1 MNKRTIKQELNPL
14 QQSLFTQLNDVMLSD
29 KRRLSESIH
38 GIGKIKSTDAQ
49 QAVIAEIEQQIHLAK
64 LRVEQRK
71 SAVKN
76 LIVFPESLPVSQRK
90 AEIEKLLSEHQVIV
104 VAGETGSGK
113 TTQLPKMCLELGLGN
128 LGMIGHTQ
136 PRRIAARSVAAR
148 IAEELQTELGDLV
161 GYKVRFN
168 DQISDNTQ
176 IKLMTDGI
184 LLAEIQTDR
193 FLNQYACLIID
204 EAHER
209 SLNNDFILGYLKQLL
224 PRRPD
229 LKLIITS
236 ATIDVERFS
245 KHFDN
250 APIIE
255 VSGRTYPVEV
265 RYRPIAEEDDQDQL
279 QGILN
284 AVDELQAEGR
294 GDILIFMNGEREIR
308 DTAEA
313 LQKQNLKHTEILPL
327 FARLSAQEQNKI
339 FHPSGLN
346 RIVLATNVAETS
358 LTVPGIKY
366 VIDPGTARISRYS
379 YRTKVQRLPIEPISQ
394 ASANQRKGRC
404 GRVSE
409 GICIRLYSEDDFNN
423 RPEFTDPEIL
433 RTNLASVILQM
444 TVLGL
449 DDIEAFPFVDAPD
462 KRHIQDGVKLLE
474 ELGALEWKAIRKSPP
489 SAFGTSP
496 RKQGE
501 GKGILSEEGSSLPP
515 FTGGSARR
523 AEGGNTPTFKEKRVL
538 THLGRQLAQLPVDPC
553 LAKMLLSAVNFCSVY
568 EVMIIV
574 SALSIQDLREHPT
587 EKQQAADE
595 KHRRFADKKSDF
607 LAFLNLWNYLQE
619 QQKALSK
626 NQFRRQCQKDF
637 LNYLRIREW
646 QDIYQQIRLAVREM
660 GLPINSEKAEYQQIH
675 TALLSGLLSHI
686 GLKEAEKQQYLG
698 ARNAHFAIFPNSVL
712 FKKQPKWVMAA
723 ELVETSKLWGRMV
736 AEIEPEWIE
745 PLAEHLVKKSYSE
758 PRWSKSRGAVIADEK
773 VSLYG
778 VPIVAGRPVN
788 YGAIDPVV
796 SREIFIQSALVEGDW
811 NTKHPFFKQNQQL
824 IREVEEL
831 EHKSRRRDIL
841 VDERTL
847 FEFYDQR
854 IGTDVVSQKHFDTWW
869 KKASKQDPELLN
881 FERSF
886 LINDD
891 VEQVSKLDFP
901 NFWHQGNLKLKL
913 TYQFEPGTDADGVT
927 VHIPLPLLNQV
938 EMTGFDWQI
947 PGLREELVI
956 ALIKSLSKSYRR
968 NFVPAPNY
976 AQAFL
981 GRAVPLEKPLLDTLI
996 YELRRMTGVTVE
1008 AEHWNWAQIPSHL
1021 KMTFR
1026 VVDEKGKKIAESM
1039 DLDAL
1044 KFELKDRVQESISAV
1059 ADDGIEQSGAHI
1071 WNFADLP
1078 QFYEQKK
1085 QGFSVKAFPA
1095 IVDEKDAVGVKLFE
1109 TEFEQAVA
1117 MQQGLRRLL
1126 LLNVPSP
1133 IKYLHEKL
1141 PNKSKLGLYFTPFG
1155 RVMDLIDDCIAC
1167 AVDKLIADFGGFVW
1181 NEEGF
1186 EKLRDFVREN
1196 LNDVTVDIAQ
1206 KVEQILTLTHQLN
1219 QRLKGKMDFTMA
1231 FALSD
1236 IKSQLS
1242 GLVYQGF
1249 VQKSGYHRLP
1259 DLLRY
1264 LQAIDKRIDKLS
1276 QDVNRDRAAMLR
1288 VEQVQQAYQQ
1298 LLAKLP
1304 KSKPISD
1311 EVAEIRYMIE
1321 ELRVSLFA
1329 QQLGT
1334 KYQVSEKRVL
1344 NTIGTF

>member
-1 MNKRTIKQELNPL
+1 MKNKSVKREVTSL
-14 QQSLFTQLNDVMLSD
+14 QQSLFSQLNDIMRLD
-29 KRRLSESIH
+29 QRRLSARIH
-38 GIGKIKSTDAQ
+38 GIGKIKSQEAQ
-49 QAVIAEIEQQIHLAK
+49 QAVAAEIQQQIEQARF
-64 LRVEQRK
+64 RVEQRK
-71 SAVKN
+71 SAVQN

-90 AEIEKLLSEHQVIV
+90 AEIQKLLSEHQVIV

-128 LGMIGHTQ
+128 LGTIGHTQ

-193 FLNQYACLIID
+193 FLNQYSCLIID

-229 LKLIITS
+229 LKVIITS

-245 KHFDN
+245 KHFNN

-265 RYRPIAEEDDQDQL
+265 RYRPVAEEDDQDQL

-409 GICIRLYSEDDFNN
+409 GICIRLYSEEDFNN
-423 RPEFTDPEIL
+423 RSEFTDPEIL

-444 TVLGL
+444 TALGL

-474 ELGALEWKAIRKSPP
+474 ELGAIQPKKYKSHDGARLPTRVQNLTNE
-489 SAFGTSP
+489 SSRQETRASELTEK
-496 RKQGE
+496 KQGWE
-501 GKGILSEEGSSLPP
+501 L
-515 FTGGSARR
+515 
-523 AEGGNTPTFKEKRVL
+523 TPI
-538 THLGRQLAQLPVDPC
+538 GRQLAQLPVDPR
-553 LAKMLLSAVNFCSVY
+553 LAKMLLSAVDFGSVY

-574 SALSIQDLREHPT
+574 SALSIQDPRERPT
-587 EKQQAADE
+587 EKQQASDE

-607 LAFLNLWNYLQE
+607 LAFLNLWHYVQE
-619 QQKALSK
+619 QQKELTK

-660 GLPINSEKAEYQQIH
+660 GLPINSEKAEYQKIH

-745 PLAEHLVKKSYSE
+745 PLAEHLTKKSYSE

-778 VPIVAGRPVN
+778 VPIVAARPVN
-788 YGAIDPVV
+788 YGSIDPIV
-796 SREIFIQSALVEGDW
+796 SRELFIQSALVEGDW
-811 NTKHPFFKQNQQL
+811 NTKHKFFKQNQQL

-869 KKASKQDPELLN
+869 KKAEKQDPELLN

-891 VEQVSKLDFP
+891 AEQVSKLDFP

-956 ALIKSLSKSYRR
+956 ALIKSLPKSYRR

-981 GRAVPLEKPLLDTLI
+981 GRAVPLEKPLLETLI

-1008 AEHWNWAQIPSHL
+1008 AEHWNWEQIPSHL

-1026 VVDEKGKKIAESM
+1026 VVDENGKKIAESM
-1039 DLDAL
+1039 NLDEL
-1044 KFELKDRVQESISAV
+1044 KFSLKDRVQESISAV
-1059 ADDGIEQSGAHI
+1059 ADDGIEQSGLHI
-1071 WNFADLP
+1071 WSFAELP
-1078 QFYEQKK
+1078 QCYEQK
-1085 QGFSVKAFPA
+1085 QRGFSVKAFPA
-1095 IVDEKDAVGVKLFE
+1095 IVDEKDAVGIKLFE

-1141 PNKSKLGLYFTPFG
+1141 PNKAKLGLYFTPFG
-1155 RVMDLIDDCIAC
+1155 RVLDLIDDCIAC

-1186 EKLRDFVREN
+1186 NKLRDFVREN
-1196 LNDVTVDIAQ
+1196 VNEVTVDIAQ

-1236 IKSQLS
+1236 MKSQIS
-1242 GLVYQGF
+1242 GLIYQGF
-1249 VQKSGYHRLP
+1249 VQKSGYARLP

-1264 LQAIDKRIDKLS
+1264 LQAIDKRMDKLA
-1276 QDVNRDRAAMLR
+1276 QDVNRDRAVMLR

-1334 KYQVSEKRVL
+1334 KYQVSDKRVL
-1344 NTIGTF
+1344 NLINEI

>member
-1 MNKRTIKQELNPL
+1 MKNKSVKRELNPI
-14 QQSLFTQLNDVMLSD
+14 QQSLFSKLKDIMLVD
-29 KRRLSESIH
+29 QRRLSARIH
-38 GIGKIKSTDAQ
+38 GIGKIKSQEAQ
-49 QAVIAEIEQQIHLAK
+49 QAVAAEIQLQIEQAQ
-64 LRVEQRK
+64 LRVENRK

-76 LIVFPESLPVSQRK
+76 PIVFPESLPVSQRK
-90 AEIEKLLSEHQVIV
+90 AEIQKLLSEHQVIV

-113 TTQLPKMCLELGLGN
+113 TTQLPKMCLELGFGN

-136 PRRIAARSVAAR
+136 PRRIAARSAAAR
-148 IAEELQTELGDLV
+148 IAEELETELGGLV

-168 DQISDNTQ
+168 DQISDDTQ

-184 LLAEIQTDR
+184 LLAEIQNDR
-193 FLNQYACLIID
+193 FLNQYSCLIID

-224 PRRPD
+224 PRRRD

-245 KHFDN
+245 KHFNN

-265 RYRPIAEEDDQDQL
+265 RYRPVVEEDEQDQL

-409 GICIRLYSEDDFNN
+409 GICIRLYSEEDFNS

-444 TVLGL
+444 TALGL

-462 KRHIQDGVKLLE
+462 KRHIQDGIKLLE
-474 ELGALEWKAIRKSPP
+474 ELGAFEMVRTKA
-489 SAFGTSP
+489 G
-496 RKQGE
+496 
-501 GKGILSEEGSSLPP
+501 
-515 FTGGSARR
+515 
-523 AEGGNTPTFKEKRVL
+523 EKRQL
-538 THLGRQLAQLPVDPC
+538 TAVGRQLAQLPVDPR
-553 LAKMLLSAVNFCSVY
+553 LAKMLLSAVSQGALY

-574 SALSIQDLREHPT
+574 AALSIQDPRERPQ
-587 EKQQAADE
+587 EKQQASDE

-607 LAFLNLWNYLQE
+607 LAFLNLWRYLQE
-619 QQKALSK
+619 QQKELSK

-646 QDIYQQIRLAVREM
+646 QDIYHQIRLTVREM

-745 PLAEHLVKKSYSE
+745 PLAEHLIKKSYSE

-773 VSLYG
+773 VTLYG
-778 VPIVAGRPVN
+778 VPIVAARPVN
-788 YGAIDPVV
+788 YGSIDPTV

-811 NTKHPFFKQNQQL
+811 NTKHKFFKENQRL
-824 IREVEEL
+824 VREVEEL

-841 VDERTL
+841 VDDRTL

-854 IGTDVVSQKHFDTWW
+854 IGTEVVSQKHFDTWW
-869 KKASKQDPELLN
+869 KKAQQKDPELLN

-891 VEQVSKLDFP
+891 AEQVSKLDFP

-956 ALIKSLSKSYRR
+956 ALIKSLPKSYRR

-981 GRAVPLEKPLLDTLI
+981 SRAVPLEKPLLDTLI

-1008 AEHWNWAQIPSHL
+1008 AEHWNWEQIPSHL

-1026 VVDEKGKKIAESM
+1026 VVDENGKKIAESM
-1039 DLDAL
+1039 NLDEL
-1044 KFELKDRVQESISAV
+1044 KFNLKDRVQESISAV
-1059 ADDGIEQSGAHI
+1059 ADDGIEQSGLHI
-1071 WNFADLP
+1071 WSFADLP
-1078 QFYEQKK
+1078 QCYEQK
-1085 QGFSVKAFPA
+1085 QRGFSVKAFPA
-1095 IVDEKDAVGVKLFE
+1095 IVDEKDAVGIKLFE

-1141 PNKSKLGLYFTPFG
+1141 PNKAKLGLYFTPFG
-1155 RVMDLIDDCIAC
+1155 RVLDLIDDCIAC
-1167 AVDKLIADFGGFVW
+1167 AVDKLIADFGGFIW
-1181 NEEGF
+1181 DEAGF

-1196 LNDVTVDIAQ
+1196 LNEVTVDIAQ
-1206 KVEQILTLTHQLN
+1206 KVEQILSLNHALN

-1231 FALSD
+1231 FAFSD
-1236 IKSQLS
+1236 IKAQLA
-1242 GLVYQGF
+1242 GLIYPGF
-1249 VQKSGYHRLP
+1249 VQKSGYDRLP
-1259 DLLRY
+1259 DLQRY
-1264 LQAIDKRIDKLS
+1264 LQAVDKRIDKLA

-1311 EVAEIRYMIE
+1311 EIAEIRYMIE

-1334 KYQVSEKRVL
+1334 KYQVSDKRIL
-1344 NTIGTF
+1344 NMILNV

>member
-1 MNKRTIKQELNPL
+1 MKNRTVKHEFTPL
-14 QQSLFTQLNDVMLSD
+14 QQSLFSQLIDIMLVD
-29 KRRLSESIH
+29 KRRLSARIH
-38 GIGKIKSTDAQ
+38 GIGKIKSQEAQ
-49 QAVIAEIEQQIHLAK
+49 QAVADEIQQQIEQAR
-64 LRVEQRK
+64 LRVESRK

-76 LIVFPESLPVSQRK
+76 PIVFPESLPVSQRK
-90 AEIEKLLSEHQVIV
+90 SEIEKLLFEHQVIV

-128 LGMIGHTQ
+128 LGTIGHTQ
-136 PRRIAARSVAAR
+136 PRRIAARSVASR

-193 FLNQYACLIID
+193 FLNQYSCLIID

-224 PRRPD
+224 PRRPN
-229 LKLIITS
+229 LKVIITS

-245 KHFDN
+245 KHFNN

-265 RYRPIAEEDDQDQL
+265 RYRAVAEEDDQDQL

-409 GICIRLYSEDDFNN
+409 GICIRLYSEEDFNN

-444 TVLGL
+444 TALGL

-474 ELGALEWKAIRKSPP
+474 ELGAFETVQTKS
-489 SAFGTSP
+489 G
-496 RKQGE
+496 
-501 GKGILSEEGSSLPP
+501 
-515 FTGGSARR
+515 
-523 AEGGNTPTFKEKRVL
+523 EKRRL
-538 THLGRQLAQLPVDPC
+538 TTIGRQLAQLPVDPR
-553 LAKMLLSAVNFCSVY
+553 LAKMLLSAVDFGSVY

-574 SALSIQDLREHPT
+574 SALSIQDPRERPT
-587 EKQQAADE
+587 DKQQASDE

-607 LAFLNLWNYLQE
+607 LAFLNLWNYVQE
-619 QQKALSK
+619 QQKELTK

-745 PLAEHLVKKSYSE
+745 PLAEHLIKKSYSE

-773 VSLYG
+773 VTLYG
-778 VPIVAGRPVN
+778 VPIVAARPVN
-788 YGAIDPVV
+788 YGAIDPTV

-811 NTKHPFFKQNQQL
+811 NTKHKFFKENQRL
-824 IREVEEL
+824 VREVEEL

-841 VDERTL
+841 VDDRTL

-854 IGTDVVSQKHFDTWW
+854 IGTKVVSQKHFDTWW
-869 KKASKQDPELLN
+869 KKAQQKDPELLN

-891 VEQVSKLDFP
+891 AEQVSKLDFP

-956 ALIKSLSKSYRR
+956 ALIKSLPKSYRR

-981 GRAVPLEKPLLDTLI
+981 SRAVPLEKPLLDTLI

-1008 AEHWNWAQIPSHL
+1008 AEHWNWEQIPSHL

-1026 VVDEKGKKIAESM
+1026 VVDENDKKIAESM
-1039 DLDAL
+1039 NLDEL
-1044 KFELKDRVQESISAV
+1044 KFSLKDRVQESISAV
-1059 ADDGIEQSGAHI
+1059 ADDGIEQSGLHI
-1071 WNFADLP
+1071 WSFAELP
-1078 QFYEQKK
+1078 QCYEQK
-1085 QGFSVKAFPA
+1085 QRGFSVKAFPA
-1095 IVDEKDAVGVKLFE
+1095 IVDEKDAVGIKLFE

-1141 PNKSKLGLYFTPFG
+1141 PNKAKLGLYFTPFG
-1155 RVMDLIDDCIAC
+1155 RVLDLIDDCIAC

-1186 EKLRDFVREN
+1186 DRLRDFVREN
-1196 LNDVTVDIAQ
+1196 VNEVTVDIAQ

-1236 IKSQLS
+1236 MKSQIS
-1242 GLVYQGF
+1242 GLIYQGF
-1249 VQKSGYHRLP
+1249 VQKSGYARLP

-1264 LQAIDKRIDKLS
+1264 LQAIDKRMDKLA

-1334 KYQVSEKRVL
+1334 KYQVSDKRIL
-1344 NTIGTF
+1344 NVIMAI

>member
-1 MNKRTIKQELNPL
+1 MKNSSVKHTLTPL
-14 QQSLFTQLNDVMLSD
+14 QQSLFSQLNDIMRVD
-29 KRRLSESIH
+29 QRRLSARIH
-38 GIGKIKSTDAQ
+38 GIGKIKSQEAQ
-49 QAVIAEIEQQIHLAK
+49 QAVAAEIQQQIEQAR

-71 SAVKN
+71 SAVQN
-76 LIVFPESLPVSQRK
+76 PIVFPESLPVSQRK
-90 AEIEKLLSEHQVIV
+90 VEIQKLLSEHQVIV

-113 TTQLPKMCLELGLGN
+113 TTQLPKMCLELGFGN

-148 IAEELQTELGDLV
+148 IAEELETELGGLV

-168 DQISDNTQ
+168 DQISDDTQ

-184 LLAEIQTDR
+184 LLAEIQNDR
-193 FLNQYACLIID
+193 FLNQYSCLIID

-224 PRRPD
+224 PRRRD

-245 KHFDN
+245 KHFNN

-265 RYRPIAEEDDQDQL
+265 RYRPVVEEDDQDQL

-409 GICIRLYSEDDFNN
+409 GICIRLYSEEDFNS

-444 TVLGL
+444 TALGL

-462 KRHIQDGVKLLE
+462 ERHIQDGVKLLE
-474 ELGALEWKAIRKSPP
+474 ELGAFETVQTKS
-489 SAFGTSP
+489 G
-496 RKQGE
+496 
-501 GKGILSEEGSSLPP
+501 
-515 FTGGSARR
+515 
-523 AEGGNTPTFKEKRVL
+523 EKRLL
-538 THLGRQLAQLPVDPC
+538 TRVGRQLAQLPVDPR
-553 LAKMLLSAVNFCSVY
+553 LAKMILSAVNFGCVY
-568 EVMIIV
+568 EMMIIV
-574 SALSIQDLREHPT
+574 SALSIQDPRERPQ
-587 EKQQAADE
+587 EKQQASDE

-607 LAFLNLWNYLQE
+607 LAFLNLWRYLQE
-619 QQKALSK
+619 QQKESSK
-626 NQFRRQCQKDF
+626 NQLRRQCQKDF

-646 QDIYQQIRLAVREM
+646 QDIYHQIRLTVREM
-660 GLPINSEKAEYQQIH
+660 SLPINSEKAEYQQIH

-745 PLAEHLVKKSYSE
+745 PLAEHLIKKSYSE

-773 VSLYG
+773 ITLYG
-778 VPIVAGRPVN
+778 VPIVAARPVN
-788 YGAIDPVV
+788 YGAIDPRV

-811 NTKHPFFKQNQQL
+811 NTKHKFFKKNQQL
-824 IREVEEL
+824 ICEIEEL

-854 IGTDVVSQKHFDTWW
+854 ISTEVVSQKHFDTWW
-869 KKASKQDPELLN
+869 KKAQQKDPELLN

-891 VEQVSKLDFP
+891 AEKVSKLDFP

-956 ALIKSLSKSYRR
+956 ALIKSLPKSYRR

-981 GRAVPLEKPLLDTLI
+981 SRTVPLEKPLLDTLI

-1008 AEHWNWAQIPSHL
+1008 AEQWNWEQIPSHL

-1026 VVDEKGKKIAESM
+1026 VVDENDKKIAESM
-1039 DLDAL
+1039 NLDEL
-1044 KFELKDRVQESISAV
+1044 KFSLKDRVQESISAV
-1059 ADDGIEQSGAHI
+1059 ADDGIEQSGLHI
-1071 WNFADLP
+1071 WSFADLP
-1078 QFYEQKK
+1078 QCYEQK
-1085 QGFSVKAFPA
+1085 QRGFSVKAFPA
-1095 IVDEKDAVGVKLFE
+1095 IVDEKDAVGIKLFE

-1141 PNKSKLGLYFTPFG
+1141 PNKAKLGLYFTPFG
-1155 RVMDLIDDCIAC
+1155 RVLDLIDDCIAC

-1181 NEEGF
+1181 DEAGF

-1196 LNDVTVDIAQ
+1196 LNEVTVDIAQ
-1206 KVEQILTLTHQLN
+1206 KVEQILSLNHALN

-1236 IKSQLS
+1236 IKSQLA

-1249 VQKSGYHRLP
+1249 VQKSSYDRLP
-1259 DLLRY
+1259 DLQRY
-1264 LQAIDKRIDKLS
+1264 LQAVDKRIDKLA

-1311 EVAEIRYMIE
+1311 EIAEIRYMIE

-1334 KYQVSEKRVL
+1334 KYHVSDKRVL
-1344 NTIGTF
+1344 NLITNISS

>member
-1 MNKRTIKQELNPL
+1 MKNRTVKHELTAL
-14 QQSLFTQLNDVMLSD
+14 QQSLFSQLIDIMLVD
-29 KRRLSESIH
+29 KRRLSARIH
-38 GIGKIKSTDAQ
+38 GIGKIKKQEAQ
-49 QAVIAEIEQQIHLAK
+49 QAVAEEIEQQIEQAR
-64 LRVEQRK
+64 LRVENRK

-76 LIVFPESLPVSQRK
+76 PIVFPESLPVSQRK

-128 LGMIGHTQ
+128 LGTIGHTQ

-148 IAEELQTELGDLV
+148 IAEELQTGLGDLV

-193 FLNQYACLIID
+193 FLNQYSCLIID

-229 LKLIITS
+229 LKVIITS

-245 KHFDN
+245 KHFNN

-265 RYRPIAEEDDQDQL
+265 RYRPVAEEDDQDQL

-409 GICIRLYSEDDFNN
+409 GICIRLYSEEDFNN

-444 TVLGL
+444 TALGL

-474 ELGALEWKAIRKSPP
+474 ELGAFETVQTQS
-489 SAFGTSP
+489 G
-496 RKQGE
+496 
-501 GKGILSEEGSSLPP
+501 
-515 FTGGSARR
+515 
-523 AEGGNTPTFKEKRVL
+523 EKRRL
-538 THLGRQLAQLPVDPC
+538 TTIGRQLAQLPVDPR
-553 LAKMLLSAVNFCSVY
+553 LAKMLLSAVDFGSVY

-574 SALSIQDLREHPT
+574 SALSIQDPRERPT
-587 EKQQAADE
+587 EKQQASDE

-607 LAFLNLWNYLQE
+607 LAFLNLWHYVQE
-619 QQKALSK
+619 QQKALTK

-745 PLAEHLVKKSYSE
+745 PLAEHLTKKSYSE

-773 VSLYG
+773 LSLYG
-778 VPIVAGRPVN
+778 VPIVAARPVN
-788 YGAIDPVV
+788 YGAIDPRV

-811 NTKHPFFKQNQQL
+811 NTKHKFFKQNQQL

-869 KKASKQDPELLN
+869 KKAEKQDPELLN

-891 VEQVSKLDFP
+891 AEQVSKLDFP

-956 ALIKSLSKSYRR
+956 ALIKSLPKSYRR

-981 GRAVPLEKPLLDTLI
+981 GRAVPLEKPLLETLI

-1008 AEHWNWAQIPSHL
+1008 AEHWHWEQIPSHL

-1026 VVDEKGKKIAESM
+1026 VVDENGKKIAESM
-1039 DLDAL
+1039 NLDEL
-1044 KFELKDRVQESISAV
+1044 KFSLKDRVQESISAV
-1059 ADDGIEQSGAHI
+1059 ADDGIEQSGLHI
-1071 WNFADLP
+1071 WGFAELP
-1078 QFYEQKK
+1078 QCYEQK
-1085 QGFSVKAFPA
+1085 QRGFSVKAFPA
-1095 IVDEKDAVGVKLFE
+1095 IVDEKDAVGIKLFE

-1141 PNKSKLGLYFTPFG
+1141 PNKAKLGLYFTPFG
-1155 RVMDLIDDCIAC
+1155 RVLDLIDDCIAC

-1186 EKLRDFVREN
+1186 DKLRDFVREN
-1196 LNDVTVDIAQ
+1196 VNEVTVDIAQ

-1236 IKSQLS
+1236 IKSQIA
-1242 GLVYQGF
+1242 GLIYQGF
-1249 VQKSGYHRLP
+1249 VQKSGYARLP

-1264 LQAIDKRIDKLS
+1264 LQAIDKRMDKLA

-1334 KYQVSEKRVL
+1334 KYQVSERRIL
-1344 NTIGTF
+1344 NVISEF

>member
-1 MNKRTIKQELNPL
+1 MKNRSVKHALTPL
-14 QQSLFTQLNDVMLSD
+14 QQSLFSQLNDIILVD
-29 KRRLSESIH
+29 QRRLSARIH
-38 GIGKIKSTDAQ
+38 GIGKIKSQEAQ
-49 QAVIAEIEQQIHLAK
+49 QVVAAEIQLQIEQAQ
-64 LRVEQRK
+64 LRVENRK
-71 SAVKN
+71 STVKN
-76 LIVFPESLPVSQRK
+76 PIVFPESLPVSQRK
-90 AEIEKLLSEHQVIV
+90 AEIQKLLSEHQVIV

-113 TTQLPKMCLELGLGN
+113 TTQLPKMCLELGFGN

-148 IAEELQTELGDLV
+148 IAEELETELGDLV

-168 DQISDNTQ
+168 DQISDDTQ

-184 LLAEIQTDR
+184 LLAEIQNDR
-193 FLNQYACLIID
+193 FLNQYSCLIID

-224 PRRPD
+224 PRRRD

-245 KHFDN
+245 KHFNN

-265 RYRPIAEEDDQDQL
+265 RYRPVAEEDDQDQL

-409 GICIRLYSEDDFNN
+409 GICIRLYSEEDFNS

-444 TVLGL
+444 TALGL

-462 KRHIQDGVKLLE
+462 KRHIQDGIKLLE
-474 ELGALEWKAIRKSPP
+474 ELGAFEIVRTKS
-489 SAFGTSP
+489 G
-496 RKQGE
+496 
-501 GKGILSEEGSSLPP
+501 
-515 FTGGSARR
+515 
-523 AEGGNTPTFKEKRVL
+523 EKRQL
-538 THLGRQLAQLPVDPC
+538 TAAGRQLSQLPVDPR
-553 LAKMLLSAVNFCSVY
+553 LAKMLLSAVAQGALH

-574 SALSIQDLREHPT
+574 AALSIQDPRERPQ
-587 EKQQAADE
+587 EKQQASDE

-607 LAFLNLWNYLQE
+607 LAFLNLWRYLQE
-619 QQKALSK
+619 QQKELSK

-745 PLAEHLVKKSYSE
+745 PLAEHLIKKSYSE

-773 VSLYG
+773 VTLYG
-778 VPIVAGRPVN
+778 VPIVAARPVN
-788 YGAIDPVV
+788 YGAIDSTV

-811 NTKHPFFKQNQQL
+811 NTKHKFFKENQRL
-824 IREVEEL
+824 VREVEEL

-841 VDERTL
+841 VDDRTL

-854 IGTDVVSQKHFDTWW
+854 IGTEVVSQKHFDTWW
-869 KKASKQDPELLN
+869 KKTQQKDPELLN
-881 FERSF
+881 FEHSF

-891 VEQVSKLDFP
+891 AEQVSKQDFP

-913 TYQFEPGTDADGVT
+913 TYQFEPGTDVDGVT

-956 ALIKSLSKSYRR
+956 ALIKSLPKSYRR

-981 GRAVPLEKPLLDTLI
+981 SRAVPLEKPLLDTLI

-1008 AEHWNWAQIPSHL
+1008 AEHWNWEQIPSHL

-1026 VVDEKGKKIAESM
+1026 VVDENGKKIAESM
-1039 DLDAL
+1039 NLDEL
-1044 KFELKDRVQESISAV
+1044 KFNLKDRVQESISAV
-1059 ADDGIEQSGAHI
+1059 ADDGIEQSGLHI
-1071 WNFADLP
+1071 WSFADLP
-1078 QFYEQKK
+1078 QCYEQK
-1085 QGFSVKAFPA
+1085 QRGFSVKAFPA
-1095 IVDEKDAVGVKLFE
+1095 IVDEKDTVGIKLFE

-1141 PNKSKLGLYFTPFG
+1141 PNKAKLGLYFTPFG
-1155 RVMDLIDDCIAC
+1155 RVVDLIDDCIAC

-1181 NEEGF
+1181 DEAGF

-1196 LNDVTVDIAQ
+1196 LNEVTVDIAQ
-1206 KVEQILTLTHQLN
+1206 KVEQILSLNHALT
-1219 QRLKGKMDFTMA
+1219 QRLKGKMDFTTA
-1231 FALSD
+1231 FAFSD
-1236 IKSQLS
+1236 IKAQLS
-1242 GLVYQGF
+1242 GLIYPGF
-1249 VQKSGYHRLP
+1249 VQKSGYARLL
-1259 DLLRY
+1259 DLQRY
-1264 LQAIDKRIDKLS
+1264 LQAVDKRMDKLA

-1334 KYQVSEKRVL
+1334 KYQVSDKRVL
-1344 NTIGTF
+1344 NLINEI

>member
-1 MNKRTIKQELNPL
+1 MKNRTVKHEFTPL
-14 QQSLFTQLNDVMLSD
+14 QQSLFSQLIDIMLVD
-29 KRRLSESIH
+29 KRRLSARIH
-38 GIGKIKSTDAQ
+38 GIGKIKSQEAQ
-49 QAVIAEIEQQIHLAK
+49 QAVADEIQQQIEQARV
-64 LRVEQRK
+64 RVESRK
-71 SAVKN
+71 SAVQN
-76 LIVFPESLPVSQRK
+76 PIVFPESLPVSQRK

-128 LGMIGHTQ
+128 LGTIGHTQ

-193 FLNQYACLIID
+193 FLNQYSCLIID

-229 LKLIITS
+229 LKVIITS

-245 KHFDN
+245 KHFNN

-255 VSGRTYPVEV
+255 VSGRTYPVEA
-265 RYRPIAEEDDQDQL
+265 RYRPVAEEDDQDQL

-409 GICIRLYSEDDFNN
+409 GICIRLYSEEDFNN

-444 TVLGL
+444 TALGL

-474 ELGALEWKAIRKSPP
+474 ELGAFETVQTKS
-489 SAFGTSP
+489 G
-496 RKQGE
+496 
-501 GKGILSEEGSSLPP
+501 
-515 FTGGSARR
+515 
-523 AEGGNTPTFKEKRVL
+523 EKRRL
-538 THLGRQLAQLPVDPC
+538 TTIGRQLAQLPVDPR
-553 LAKMLLSAVNFCSVY
+553 LAKMLLSAVDFGSVY

-574 SALSIQDLREHPT
+574 SALSIQDPRERPT
-587 EKQQAADE
+587 DKQQASDE

-607 LAFLNLWNYLQE
+607 LAFLNLWNYVQE
-619 QQKALSK
+619 QQKALTK

-745 PLAEHLVKKSYSE
+745 PLAEHLTKKSYSE

-778 VPIVAGRPVN
+778 VPIVVARPVN
-788 YGAIDPVV
+788 YGSIDPTV

-811 NTKHPFFKQNQQL
+811 NTKHKFFKQNQQL

-869 KKASKQDPELLN
+869 KKAEKQDPELLN

-891 VEQVSKLDFP
+891 AEQVSKLDFP

-956 ALIKSLSKSYRR
+956 ALIKSLPKSYRR

-1008 AEHWNWAQIPSHL
+1008 AEHWHWEQIPSHL

-1026 VVDEKGKKIAESM
+1026 VVDENGKKIAESM
-1039 DLDAL
+1039 NLDEL
-1044 KFELKDRVQESISAV
+1044 KFSLKDRVQESISAV
-1059 ADDGIEQSGAHI
+1059 ADDGIEQSGLHI
-1071 WNFADLP
+1071 WSFAELP
-1078 QFYEQKK
+1078 QCYEQK
-1085 QGFSVKAFPA
+1085 QRGFSVKAFPA
-1095 IVDEKDAVGVKLFE
+1095 IVDEKDAVGIKLFE

-1141 PNKSKLGLYFTPFG
+1141 PNKAKLGLYFTPFG
-1155 RVMDLIDDCIAC
+1155 RVLDLIDDCIAC

-1186 EKLRDFVREN
+1186 DRLRDFVREN
-1196 LNDVTVDIAQ
+1196 VNEVTVDIAQ

-1236 IKSQLS
+1236 MKSQIS
-1242 GLVYQGF
+1242 GLIYQGF
-1249 VQKSGYHRLP
+1249 VQKSGYARLS

-1264 LQAIDKRIDKLS
+1264 LQAIDKRMDKLA

-1334 KYQVSEKRVL
+1334 KYQVSDKRVL
-1344 NTIGTF
+1344 NLIAEIK

>member
-1 MNKRTIKQELNPL
+1 MKNRTVKHELTPL
-14 QQSLFTQLNDVMLSD
+14 QQSLFSQLNNIMLVD
-29 KRRLSESIH
+29 KRRLSARIH
-38 GIGKIKSTDAQ
+38 GIGKIKSQEAQ
-49 QAVIAEIEQQIHLAK
+49 QAVADEIQQQIEQAR
-64 LRVEQRK
+64 LRVESRK

-76 LIVFPESLPVSQRK
+76 PIVFPKSLPVSQRK
-90 AEIEKLLSEHQVIV
+90 AEIEKLLCEHQVIV

-128 LGMIGHTQ
+128 LGSIGHTQ
-136 PRRIAARSVAAR
+136 PRRIAARSVATR

-193 FLNQYACLIID
+193 FLNQYSCLIID

-229 LKLIITS
+229 LKVIITS

-245 KHFDN
+245 KHFNN

-265 RYRPIAEEDDQDQL
+265 RYRPVAEEDDQDQL

-409 GICIRLYSEDDFNN
+409 GICIRLYSEEDFNN

-444 TVLGL
+444 TALGL

-474 ELGALEWKAIRKSPP
+474 ELGAIQPKKIKSYKNDGESFPTRAKDVSANKNGTRYETCAIESEEK
-489 SAFGTSP
+489 
-496 RKQGE
+496 KQGWE
-501 GKGILSEEGSSLPP
+501 L
-515 FTGGSARR
+515 
-523 AEGGNTPTFKEKRVL
+523 TPI
-538 THLGRQLAQLPVDPC
+538 GRQLAQLPVDPR
-553 LAKMLLSAVNFCSVY
+553 LAKMLLSAVDFGSVY

-574 SALSIQDLREHPT
+574 SALSIQDPRERPT
-587 EKQQAADE
+587 EKQQASDE

-607 LAFLNLWNYLQE
+607 LAFLNLWNYVQE
-619 QQKALSK
+619 QQKALTK

-745 PLAEHLVKKSYSE
+745 PLAEHLTKKSYSE

-778 VPIVAGRPVN
+778 VPIVAARPVN
-788 YGAIDPVV
+788 YGAIDPRM

-811 NTKHPFFKQNQQL
+811 NTKHKFFKQNQQL

-869 KKASKQDPELLN
+869 KKAEKQDPELLN

-891 VEQVSKLDFP
+891 AEQVSKLDFP

-956 ALIKSLSKSYRR
+956 ALIKSLPKSYRR

-1008 AEHWNWAQIPSHL
+1008 AEHWHWEQIPSHL

-1026 VVDEKGKKIAESM
+1026 VVDENGKKIAESM
-1039 DLDAL
+1039 NLDEL
-1044 KFELKDRVQESISAV
+1044 KFSLKDRVQESISAV
-1059 ADDGIEQSGAHI
+1059 ADDGIEQSGLHI
-1071 WNFADLP
+1071 WSFAELP
-1078 QFYEQKK
+1078 QCYEPK
-1085 QGFSVKAFPA
+1085 QRGFSVKAFPA
-1095 IVDEKDAVGVKLFE
+1095 IVDEKDAVGIKLFE

-1141 PNKSKLGLYFTPFG
+1141 PNKAKLGLYFTPFG
-1155 RVMDLIDDCIAC
+1155 RVLDLIDDCIAC

-1186 EKLRDFVREN
+1186 DKLRDFVREN
-1196 LNDVTVDIAQ
+1196 VNEVTVDIAQ

-1236 IKSQLS
+1236 MKSQIS
-1242 GLVYQGF
+1242 GLIYQGF
-1249 VQKSGYHRLP
+1249 VQKSGYARLP

-1264 LQAIDKRIDKLS
+1264 LQAIDKRMDKLA

-1334 KYQVSEKRVL
+1334 KYQVSDKRVL
-1344 NTIGTF
+1344 NVISSM

>member
-1 MNKRTIKQELNPL
+1 MKNKTVKHELTPL
-14 QQSLFTQLNDVMLSD
+14 QQSLFSQLIDIMLAD
-29 KRRLSESIH
+29 KRRLSARIH
-38 GIGKIKSTDAQ
+38 GIGKIKSQEAQ
-49 QAVIAEIEQQIHLAK
+49 QAVAAEIEQQIEQAR
-64 LRVEQRK
+64 LRVENRK
-71 SAVKN
+71 SAVKHP
-76 LIVFPESLPVSQRK
+76 IVFAESLPVSQRK

-113 TTQLPKMCLELGLGN
+113 TTQLPKMCLELGLGH
-128 LGMIGHTQ
+128 LGTIGHTQ

-193 FLNQYACLIID
+193 FLNQYSCLIID

-229 LKLIITS
+229 LKVIITS

-245 KHFDN
+245 KHFNN

-265 RYRPIAEEDDQDQL
+265 RYRPVAEEDDQDQL

-339 FHPSGLN
+339 FHPSGLS

-444 TVLGL
+444 TALGL
-449 DDIEAFPFVDAPD
+449 NDIEAFPFVDAPD

-474 ELGALEWKAIRKSPP
+474 ELGAFETVQTQS
-489 SAFGTSP
+489 G
-496 RKQGE
+496 
-501 GKGILSEEGSSLPP
+501 
-515 FTGGSARR
+515 
-523 AEGGNTPTFKEKRVL
+523 EKRRL
-538 THLGRQLAQLPVDPC
+538 TAIGRQLSQLPVDPR
-553 LAKMLLSAVNFCSVY
+553 LAKMLLSAVNLGCVY

-574 SALSIQDLREHPT
+574 SALSIQDPRERPT
-587 EKQQAADE
+587 EKQQASDE

-607 LAFLNLWNYLQE
+607 LAFLNLWHYVQE
-619 QQKALSK
+619 QQKVLTK

-660 GLPINSEKAEYQQIH
+660 GLPINSEKSEYQQIH

-745 PLAEHLVKKSYSE
+745 PLAEHLAKKSYSE

-778 VPIVAGRPVN
+778 VPIVAARPVN
-788 YGAIDPVV
+788 YGAIDPRV

-811 NTKHPFFKQNQQL
+811 NTKHKFFKQNQKL

-854 IGTDVVSQKHFDTWW
+854 IGTEVVSQKHFDTWW
-869 KKASKQDPELLN
+869 KKAEKQDPELLN

-891 VEQVSKLDFP
+891 AEQVSKLDFP

-956 ALIKSLSKSYRR
+956 ALIKSLPKSYRR

-1008 AEHWNWAQIPSHL
+1008 AEHWNWEQIPSHL

-1026 VVDEKGKKIAESM
+1026 VVDENGKKIAESM
-1039 DLDAL
+1039 NLDEL
-1044 KFELKDRVQESISAV
+1044 KFNLKDRVQESISAV
-1059 ADDGIEQSGAHI
+1059 ADDGIEQSGLHI
-1071 WNFADLP
+1071 WSFADLP
-1078 QFYEQKK
+1078 QCYEQK
-1085 QGFSVKAFPA
+1085 QRGFSVKAFPA
-1095 IVDEKDAVGVKLFE
+1095 IVDEKDAVGIKLFE

-1141 PNKSKLGLYFTPFG
+1141 PNKAKLGLYFTPFG
-1155 RVMDLIDDCIAC
+1155 RVLDLIDDCIAC

-1186 EKLRDFVREN
+1186 DKLRDFVREN
-1196 LNDVTVDIAQ
+1196 LNEVTVDIAQ

-1236 IKSQLS
+1236 IKSQIA
-1242 GLVYQGF
+1242 GLIYQGF
-1249 VQKSGYHRLP
+1249 VQKSGYARLP

-1264 LQAIDKRIDKLS
+1264 LQAIDKRIDKLA

-1344 NTIGTF
+1344 AIINAQ

>member
-1 MNKRTIKQELNPL
+1 MKNRTVKHELTPL
-14 QQSLFTQLNDVMLSD
+14 QQSLFSQLIDIMLVD
-29 KRRLSESIH
+29 KRRLSARIH
-38 GIGKIKSTDAQ
+38 GIGKIKSQEAQ
-49 QAVIAEIEQQIHLAK
+49 QAVADEIQQQIEQARV
-64 LRVEQRK
+64 RVENRK
-71 SAVKN
+71 SAVQN
-76 LIVFPESLPVSQRK
+76 PIVFPESLPVSQRK

-113 TTQLPKMCLELGLGN
+113 TTQLPKMCLELGFGN
-128 LGMIGHTQ
+128 LGTIGHTQ

-193 FLNQYACLIID
+193 FLNQYSCLIID

-229 LKLIITS
+229 LKVIITS

-245 KHFDN
+245 KHFNN

-265 RYRPIAEEDDQDQL
+265 RYRPVVEEDDQDQL

-294 GDILIFMNGEREIR
+294 GDILIFMSGEREIR

-379 YRTKVQRLPIEPISQ
+379 YRTKVQRLPIDPISQ

-409 GICIRLYSEDDFNN
+409 GICIRLYSEEDFNN

-444 TVLGL
+444 TALGL

-474 ELGALEWKAIRKSPP
+474 ELGAFETVQTKS
-489 SAFGTSP
+489 G
-496 RKQGE
+496 
-501 GKGILSEEGSSLPP
+501 
-515 FTGGSARR
+515 
-523 AEGGNTPTFKEKRVL
+523 EKRRL
-538 THLGRQLAQLPVDPC
+538 TTIGRQLAQLPVDPR
-553 LAKMLLSAVNFCSVY
+553 LAKMLLSAVDFGSVY

-574 SALSIQDLREHPT
+574 SALSIQDPRERPT
-587 EKQQAADE
+587 DKQQASDE
-595 KHRRFADKKSDF
+595 KYRRFADKKSDF
-607 LAFLNLWNYLQE
+607 LAFLNLWNYVQE
-619 QQKALSK
+619 QQKELTK

-745 PLAEHLVKKSYSE
+745 PLAEHLTKKSYSE
-758 PRWSKSRGAVIADEK
+758 PRWSKSHGAVVADEK

-778 VPIVAGRPVN
+778 VPIVAARPVN
-788 YGAIDPVV
+788 YGAIDPIV

-811 NTKHPFFKQNQQL
+811 NTKHKFFKQNQQL

-854 IGTDVVSQKHFDTWW
+854 IGTEVVSQKHFDTWW
-869 KKASKQDPELLN
+869 KKAEKQDPELLN

-891 VEQVSKLDFP
+891 AEQVSKLDFP

-913 TYQFEPGTDADGVT
+913 TYQFEPGTDSDGVT

-956 ALIKSLSKSYRR
+956 ALIKSLPKSYRR

-1008 AEHWNWAQIPSHL
+1008 AEHWHWEQIPSHL

-1026 VVDEKGKKIAESM
+1026 VVDENGKKIAESM
-1039 DLDAL
+1039 NLDEL
-1044 KFELKDRVQESISAV
+1044 KFNLKDRVQESISAV
-1059 ADDGIEQSGAHI
+1059 ADDGIEQSGRHI
-1071 WNFADLP
+1071 WSFAELP
-1078 QFYEQKK
+1078 QCYEQK
-1085 QGFSVKAFPA
+1085 QRGFSVKAFPA
-1095 IVDEKDAVGVKLFE
+1095 IVDEKDAVGIKLFE

-1141 PNKSKLGLYFTPFG
+1141 PNKAKLGLYFTPFG
-1155 RVMDLIDDCIAC
+1155 RVLDLIDDCIAC

-1186 EKLRDFVREN
+1186 DKLRDFVREN
-1196 LNDVTVDIAQ
+1196 VNEVTVDIAQ

-1236 IKSQLS
+1236 MKSQIT
-1242 GLVYQGF
+1242 GLIYQGF
-1249 VQKSGYHRLP
+1249 VQKSGYARLP

-1264 LQAIDKRIDKLS
+1264 LQAIDKRMDKLA

-1334 KYQVSEKRVL
+1334 KYQVSDKRIL
-1344 NTIGTF
+1344 NLITNISS

>member
-1 MNKRTIKQELNPL
+1 MTPIQTA
-14 QQSLFTQLNDVMLSD
+14 LFSKLSDVMLVDS
-29 KRRLSESIH
+29 RRLAAR
-38 GIGKIKSTDAQ
+38 IKGLSRIKNEQQQQTVAAEIDAQ
-49 QAVIAEIEQQIHLAK
+49 IQQAQFRLA
-64 LRVEQRK
+64 QRK

-76 LIVFPESLPVSQRK
+76 PIVFPENLPVSQRK
-90 AEIEKLLSEHQVIV
+90 AEIQKLIAENQVV
-104 VAGETGSGK
+104 VIAGETGSGK
-113 TTQLPKMCLELGLGN
+113 TTQLPKMCLELGFGQKGL
-128 LGMIGHTQ
+128 IGHTQ

-148 IAEELQTELGDLV
+148 IAEEMQTELGGLV

-168 DQISDNTQ
+168 DQIGEQTQ

-193 FLNQYACLIID
+193 FLNQYDCLIID

-229 LKLIITS
+229 LKVVITS

-245 KHFDN
+245 RHFNN

-265 RYRPIAEEDDQDQL
+265 RYRPVAEAEEQDQL

-294 GDILIFMNGEREIR
+294 GDILIFLSGEREIR
-308 DTAEA
+308 DTADA
-313 LQKQNLKHTEILPL
+313 LEKQNLRHTEILPL
-327 FARLSAQEQNKI
+327 YARLSAQEQNKI

-409 GICIRLYSEDDFNN
+409 GICIRLYSEEDFNN

-444 TVLGL
+444 TSLGL
-449 DDIEAFPFVDAPD
+449 DDIESFPFVDAPD
-462 KRHIQDGVKLLE
+462 KRHIQDGIKLLE
-474 ELGALEWKAIRKSPP
+474 ELGAIRREELHSP
-489 SAFGTSP
+489 SQ
-496 RKQGE
+496 K
-501 GKGILSEEGSSLPP
+501 
-515 FTGGSARR
+515 
-523 AEGGNTPTFKEKRVL
+523 NHL
-538 THLGRQLAQLPVDPC
+538 TQTGRQLAQLPVDPR
-553 LAKMLLSAVNFCSVY
+553 LAKMLISAVNLGCVL

-574 SALSIQDLREHPT
+574 AALSIQDPRERPQ

-607 LAFLNLWNYLQE
+607 LAFLNLWNYIQE
-619 QQKALSK
+619 QQKALGK
-626 NQFRRQCQKDF
+626 NQFRRLCQKDF

-646 QDIYQQIRLAVREM
+646 QDIYHQIRLTVREM
-660 GLPINSEKAEYQQIH
+660 GLPINAEPAEYPQIH

-686 GLKEAEKQQYLG
+686 GMKEAEKQQYLG

-723 ELVETSKLWGRMV
+723 ELVETSRLWGRMA
-736 AEIEPEWIE
+736 AEIDPEWIE
-745 PLAEHLVKKSYSE
+745 PLAAHLVKKSYSE
-758 PRWSKSRGAVIADEK
+758 PRWSKSRGQVIADEK

-778 VPIVAGRPVN
+778 VPIVANRPVN
-788 YGAIDPVV
+788 YGAIDPQA

-811 NTKHPFFKQNQQL
+811 HTRHPFFFENQKL

-841 VDERTL
+841 VDDRTL
-847 FEFYDQR
+847 FEFYDSR
-854 IGTDVVSQKHFDTWW
+854 IGADVVSQKHFDSWW
-869 KKASKQDPELLN
+869 KKASQKDPELLN
-881 FERSF
+881 FEKSF
-886 LINDD
+886 LMKEDA
-891 VEQVSKLDFP
+891 QKVSQLDFP

-913 TYQFEPGTDADGVT
+913 SYQFEPGTDADGVT
-927 VHIPLPLLNQV
+927 VHIPLPLLNQI
-938 EMTGFDWQI
+938 EMQGFDWQI
-947 PGLREELVI
+947 PGLRHELIV
-956 ALIKSLSKSYRR
+956 ALIKALPKSLRR

-976 AQAFL
+976 ADAFL
-981 GRAVPLEKPLLDTLI
+981 ARVTNFDKPLTETLSN
-996 YELRRMTGVTVE
+996 ELRRMTGVNVDADE
-1008 AEHWNWAQIPSHL
+1008 WKLDQIPPHL
-1021 KMTFR
+1021 RITFR
-1026 VVDEKGKKIAESM
+1026 VIDEKGKKIAESM
-1039 DLDAL
+1039 NLDEL
-1044 KFELKDRVQESISAV
+1044 KFSLKDRVQQSISAV
-1059 ADDGIEQSGAHI
+1059 ADDGIEQSGIHI
-1071 WNFADLP
+1071 WNFDSLP
-1078 QFYEQKK
+1078 QCYEQKK
-1085 QGFSVKAFPA
+1085 QGFTVKAFPA
-1095 IVDEKDAVGVKLFE
+1095 ITDEKEAVGIKLFE
-1109 TEFEQAVA
+1109 TEYEQSVA
-1117 MQQGLRRLL
+1117 MRQGLRRLI

-1133 IKYLHEKL
+1133 IKYLREKL

-1155 RVMDLIDDCIAC
+1155 NVLDLIDDCIAC
-1167 AVDKLIADFGGFVW
+1167 GVDKLIADFGGFVW
-1181 NEEGF
+1181 NETDF
-1186 EKLRDFVREN
+1186 DKLRDFVREN
-1196 LNDVTVDIAQ
+1196 LNEITVDIAQ
-1206 KVEQILTLTHQLN
+1206 QVERLLTLTFEIN
-1219 QRLKGKMDFTMA
+1219 KRLKGKMDFTMA

-1236 IKSQLS
+1236 IKSQLA
-1242 GLVYQGF
+1242 GLIYPGF
-1249 VQKSGYHRLP
+1249 VEKTGYARLP
-1259 DLLRY
+1259 DIHRY
-1264 LQAIDKRIDKLS
+1264 LQAIDKRMDKLA
-1276 QDVNRDRAAMLR
+1276 QDINRDRAAMLR
-1288 VEQVQQAYQQ
+1288 VEQCQQAYQQ

-1304 KSKPISD
+1304 KSKPLSA
-1311 EVAEIRYMIE
+1311 EVLEIRYMIE

-1334 KYQVSEKRVL
+1334 KYPVSEKRVL
-1344 NTIGTF
+1344 NTILEQ

>member
-1 MNKRTIKQELNPL
+1 MKNKTVKHELPPL
-14 QQSLFTQLNDVMLSD
+14 QQSLFSQLIDIMLVD
-29 KRRLSESIH
+29 KRRLSARIH
-38 GIGKIKSTDAQ
+38 GIGKIKSQETQ
-49 QAVIAEIEQQIHLAK
+49 QAVADEIQQQIEQAR
-64 LRVEQRK
+64 LRVESRK
-71 SAVKN
+71 SAVQN
-76 LIVFPESLPVSQRK
+76 PIVFPESLPVSQRK

-113 TTQLPKMCLELGLGN
+113 TTQLPKMCLELGLGH
-128 LGMIGHTQ
+128 LGTIGHTQ

-193 FLNQYACLIID
+193 FLNQYSCLIID

-229 LKLIITS
+229 LKVIITS

-245 KHFDN
+245 KHFNN

-265 RYRPIAEEDDQDQL
+265 RYRPVAEEDDQDQL

-409 GICIRLYSEDDFNN
+409 GICIRLYSEEDFNN

-444 TVLGL
+444 TALGL

-474 ELGALEWKAIRKSPP
+474 ELGAIQPKKIKSYKHDGARFLTRAKDVSANKNGTRYETCAIESEEK
-489 SAFGTSP
+489 
-496 RKQGE
+496 KQGWE
-501 GKGILSEEGSSLPP
+501 L
-515 FTGGSARR
+515 
-523 AEGGNTPTFKEKRVL
+523 TPI
-538 THLGRQLAQLPVDPC
+538 GRQLAQLPVDPR
-553 LAKMLLSAVNFCSVY
+553 LAKMLLSAVNFGSVY

-574 SALSIQDLREHPT
+574 SALSIQDPRERPT
-587 EKQQAADE
+587 DKQQASDE

-607 LAFLNLWNYLQE
+607 LAFLNLWHYVQE
-619 QQKALSK
+619 QQKALTK

-745 PLAEHLVKKSYSE
+745 PLAEHLTKKSYSE

-778 VPIVAGRPVN
+778 VPIVAARPVN
-788 YGAIDPVV
+788 YGAIDPRV

-811 NTKHPFFKQNQQL
+811 NTKHKFFKQNQQL

-854 IGTDVVSQKHFDTWW
+854 IGTEVVSQKHFDTWW
-869 KKASKQDPELLN
+869 KKAEKQDPELLN

-891 VEQVSKLDFP
+891 AEQVSKLDFP

-956 ALIKSLSKSYRR
+956 ALIKSLPKSYRR

-981 GRAVPLEKPLLDTLI
+981 GRAVPLEKPLLETLI

-1008 AEHWNWAQIPSHL
+1008 AEHWHWEQIPSHL

-1026 VVDEKGKKIAESM
+1026 VVDEHGKKIAESM
-1039 DLDAL
+1039 NLDEL
-1044 KFELKDRVQESISAV
+1044 KFSLKDRVQESISAV
-1059 ADDGIEQSGAHI
+1059 ADDGIEQSGLHI
-1071 WNFADLP
+1071 WSFAELP
-1078 QFYEQKK
+1078 QCYEQK
-1085 QGFSVKAFPA
+1085 QRGFSVKAFPA
-1095 IVDEKDAVGVKLFE
+1095 IVDEKDAVGIKLFE

-1141 PNKSKLGLYFTPFG
+1141 PNKAKLGLYFTPFG
-1155 RVMDLIDDCIAC
+1155 RVLDLIDDCIAC

-1186 EKLRDFVREN
+1186 DKLRDFVREN
-1196 LNDVTVDIAQ
+1196 LNEVTVDIAQ

-1236 IKSQLS
+1236 MKSQIA
-1242 GLVYQGF
+1242 GLIYQGF
-1249 VQKSGYHRLP
+1249 VQKSGYARLP

-1264 LQAIDKRIDKLS
+1264 LQAIDKRMDKLA

-1334 KYQVSEKRVL
+1334 KYQVSDKRVL
-1344 NTIGTF
+1344 AIINAQ

>member
-1 MNKRTIKQELNPL
+1 MKNSSVKHTLTPL
-14 QQSLFTQLNDVMLSD
+14 QQSLFSQLNDIMLVD
-29 KRRLSESIH
+29 QRRLSACIH
-38 GIGKIKSTDAQ
+38 GIGKIKSQEAQ
-49 QAVIAEIEQQIHLAK
+49 QAVAAEIQQQIEQAR

-71 SAVKN
+71 SAVQN
-76 LIVFPESLPVSQRK
+76 PIVFPESLPVSQRK
-90 AEIEKLLSEHQVIV
+90 VEIQKLLSEHQVIV

-113 TTQLPKMCLELGLGN
+113 TTQLPKMCLELGFGN

-148 IAEELQTELGDLV
+148 IAEELETELGGLV

-168 DQISDNTQ
+168 DQISDDTQ

-184 LLAEIQTDR
+184 LLAEIQNDR
-193 FLNQYACLIID
+193 FLNQYSCLIID

-224 PRRPD
+224 PRRRD

-245 KHFDN
+245 KHFNN

-265 RYRPIAEEDDQDQL
+265 RYRPVVEENDQDQL

-409 GICIRLYSEDDFNN
+409 GICIRLYSEEDFNS

-444 TVLGL
+444 TALGL

-462 KRHIQDGVKLLE
+462 KRHIQDGIKLLE
-474 ELGALEWKAIRKSPP
+474 ELGAFETVQTKS
-489 SAFGTSP
+489 G
-496 RKQGE
+496 
-501 GKGILSEEGSSLPP
+501 
-515 FTGGSARR
+515 
-523 AEGGNTPTFKEKRVL
+523 EKRLL
-538 THLGRQLAQLPVDPC
+538 TRVGLQLAQLPVDPR
-553 LAKMLLSAVNFCSVY
+553 LAKMILSAVNFGCVY
-568 EVMIIV
+568 EMMIIV
-574 SALSIQDLREHPT
+574 SALSIQDPRERPQ
-587 EKQQAADE
+587 EKQQASDE
-595 KHRRFADKKSDF
+595 KHRRFTDKKSDF
-607 LAFLNLWNYLQE
+607 LAFLNLWRYLQE

-646 QDIYQQIRLAVREM
+646 QDIYHQIRLTVREM

-745 PLAEHLVKKSYSE
+745 PLAEHLIKKSYSE
-758 PRWSKSRGAVIADEK
+758 PCWSKSRGAVIADEK
-773 VSLYG
+773 VTLYG
-778 VPIVAGRPVN
+778 VPIVAARPVN
-788 YGAIDPVV
+788 YGAIDPTV
-796 SREIFIQSALVEGDW
+796 SREIFIQSALVEGGW
-811 NTKHPFFKQNQQL
+811 NTKHKFFKENQRL
-824 IREVEEL
+824 VREVEEL

-841 VDERTL
+841 VDDRTL

-854 IGTDVVSQKHFDTWW
+854 IGTEVVSQKHFDTWW
-869 KKASKQDPELLN
+869 KKAQQKDPELLN

-891 VEQVSKLDFP
+891 AEQVSKLDFP

-956 ALIKSLSKSYRR
+956 ALIKSLPKSYRR

-981 GRAVPLEKPLLDTLI
+981 SRAVPLEKPLLDTLI
-996 YELRRMTGVTVE
+996 YELHRMTGVTVE
-1008 AEHWNWAQIPSHL
+1008 AEHWNWEQIPSHL

-1026 VVDEKGKKIAESM
+1026 VVDENGKKIAESM
-1039 DLDAL
+1039 NLDEL
-1044 KFELKDRVQESISAV
+1044 KFNLKDRVQESISAV
-1059 ADDGIEQSGAHI
+1059 ADDGIEQSGLHI
-1071 WNFADLP
+1071 WSFADLP
-1078 QFYEQKK
+1078 QCYEQK
-1085 QGFSVKAFPA
+1085 QRGFSVKAFPA
-1095 IVDEKDAVGVKLFE
+1095 IVDEKDAVGIKLFE
-1109 TEFEQAVA
+1109 TEFEQSMA

-1141 PNKSKLGLYFTPFG
+1141 PNKAKLGLYFTPFG
-1155 RVMDLIDDCIAC
+1155 RVLDLIDDCIAC
-1167 AVDKLIADFGGFVW
+1167 AVDKLIANFGGFVW
-1181 NEEGF
+1181 DEAGF

-1196 LNDVTVDIAQ
+1196 LNEVTVDIAQ
-1206 KVEQILTLTHQLN
+1206 KVEQILTLTYQLN

-1236 IKSQLS
+1236 IKSQLAS
-1242 GLVYQGF
+1242 LVYQGF
-1249 VQKSGYHRLP
+1249 VQKSGYDRLP
-1259 DLLRY
+1259 DLQRY
-1264 LQAIDKRIDKLS
+1264 LQAIDKRIDKLA

-1311 EVAEIRYMIE
+1311 EIAEIRYMIE

-1334 KYQVSEKRVL
+1334 KYQISDKRIA
-1344 NTIGTF
+1344 N

>member
-1 MNKRTIKQELNPL
+1 MKNSSVKHTLTPL
-14 QQSLFTQLNDVMLSD
+14 QQSLFSQLNDIMLVD
-29 KRRLSESIH
+29 QPRLSARIR
-38 GIGKIKSTDAQ
+38 GIGKIKSQEAQ
-49 QAVIAEIEQQIHLAK
+49 QAVAAEIQQQIEQAR

-71 SAVKN
+71 SAVQN
-76 LIVFPESLPVSQRK
+76 PIVFPESLPVSQRK
-90 AEIEKLLSEHQVIV
+90 VEIQKLLSEHQVIV

-113 TTQLPKMCLELGLGN
+113 TTQLPKMCLELGFGN

-148 IAEELQTELGDLV
+148 IAEELETELGGLV

-168 DQISDNTQ
+168 DQISDDTQ

-184 LLAEIQTDR
+184 LLAEIQNDR
-193 FLNQYACLIID
+193 FLNQYSCLIID

-224 PRRPD
+224 PRRRD

-245 KHFDN
+245 KHFNN

-265 RYRPIAEEDDQDQL
+265 RYRPVVEEDDQDQL

-346 RIVLATNVAETS
+346 RIVLATNLAETS

-409 GICIRLYSEDDFNN
+409 GICIRLYSEEDFNS

-444 TVLGL
+444 TALGL

-474 ELGALEWKAIRKSPP
+474 ELGAFETVQTKS
-489 SAFGTSP
+489 G
-496 RKQGE
+496 
-501 GKGILSEEGSSLPP
+501 
-515 FTGGSARR
+515 
-523 AEGGNTPTFKEKRVL
+523 EKRLL
-538 THLGRQLAQLPVDPC
+538 TRVGRQLAQLPVDPR
-553 LAKMLLSAVNFCSVY
+553 LAKMILSAVNFGCFY
-568 EVMIIV
+568 EMMIIV
-574 SALSIQDLREHPT
+574 SALSIQDPRERPQ
-587 EKQQAADE
+587 EKQQASDE
-595 KHRRFADKKSDF
+595 KHRRFTDKKSDF
-607 LAFLNLWNYLQE
+607 LAFLNLWRYLQE

-646 QDIYQQIRLAVREM
+646 QDIYHQIRLTVREM

-745 PLAEHLVKKSYSE
+745 PLAEHLIKKSYSE

-773 VSLYG
+773 VTLYG
-778 VPIVAGRPVN
+778 VPIVAARPVN
-788 YGAIDPVV
+788 YGAIDPTV
-796 SREIFIQSALVEGDW
+796 SREIFIQSALVEGGW
-811 NTKHPFFKQNQQL
+811 NTKHKFFKENQRL
-824 IREVEEL
+824 VREVEEL

-841 VDERTL
+841 VDDRTL

-854 IGTDVVSQKHFDTWW
+854 IGTEVVSQKHFDTWW
-869 KKASKQDPELLN
+869 KKAQQKDPELLN

-891 VEQVSKLDFP
+891 AEQVSKLDFP

-956 ALIKSLSKSYRR
+956 ALIKSLPKSYRR

-981 GRAVPLEKPLLDTLI
+981 SRAVPLEKPLLDTLI

-1008 AEHWNWAQIPSHL
+1008 AEHWNCKHISSHL

-1026 VVDEKGKKIAESM
+1026 VVDENCKKIAESM
-1039 DLDAL
+1039 NLDEL
-1044 KFELKDRVQESISAV
+1044 KFNLKDRVQESISAV
-1059 ADDGIEQSGAHI
+1059 ADDGIEQSGLHI
-1071 WNFADLP
+1071 WSFADLP
-1078 QFYEQKK
+1078 QCYEQK
-1085 QGFSVKAFPA
+1085 QRGFSVKAFPA
-1095 IVDEKDAVGVKLFE
+1095 IVDEKDAVGIKLFE
-1109 TEFEQAVA
+1109 TEFEQSMA

-1141 PNKSKLGLYFTPFG
+1141 PNKAKLGLYFTPFG
-1155 RVMDLIDDCIAC
+1155 RVLDLIDDCIAC

-1181 NEEGF
+1181 DEAGF

-1196 LNDVTVDIAQ
+1196 LNEVTVDIAQ
-1206 KVEQILTLTHQLN
+1206 KVEQILTLTYQLN

-1236 IKSQLS
+1236 IKSQLA

-1249 VQKSGYHRLP
+1249 VQKSGYDRLP
-1259 DLLRY
+1259 DLQRY
-1264 LQAIDKRIDKLS
+1264 LQAVDKRIDKLA

-1311 EVAEIRYMIE
+1311 EIAEIRYMIE

-1334 KYQVSEKRVL
+1334 KYQISDKRIA
-1344 NTIGTF
+1344 NIISQY

>member
-1 MNKRTIKQELNPL
+1 MKNRSVKHALTPL
-14 QQSLFTQLNDVMLSD
+14 QQSLFSQLHDIMLVD
-29 KRRLSESIH
+29 QRRLSARIH
-38 GIGKIKSTDAQ
+38 GIGKIKSQEAQ
-49 QAVIAEIEQQIHLAK
+49 QAVADEIQQQIEQAR
-64 LRVEQRK
+64 LRIEQRK
-71 SAVKN
+71 SAVQN
-76 LIVFPESLPVSQRK
+76 PIVFPESLPVSQRK
-90 AEIEKLLSEHQVIV
+90 AEIQKLLSEHQVIV

-113 TTQLPKMCLELGLGN
+113 TTQLPKMCLELGFGN

-148 IAEELQTELGDLV
+148 IAEELETELGGLV

-168 DQISDNTQ
+168 DQISDDTQ

-184 LLAEIQTDR
+184 LLAEIQNNR
-193 FLNQYACLIID
+193 FLNQYSCLIID

-224 PRRPD
+224 PRRRD

-245 KHFDN
+245 KHFNN

-265 RYRPIAEEDDQDQL
+265 RYRPVVEEDDQDQL

-346 RIVLATNVAETS
+346 RIVLTTNVAETS

-409 GICIRLYSEDDFNN
+409 GICIRLYSEEDFNS

-444 TVLGL
+444 TTLGL

-462 KRHIQDGVKLLE
+462 KRHIQDGIKLLE
-474 ELGALEWKAIRKSPP
+474 ELGAFEIVRSKA
-489 SAFGTSP
+489 G
-496 RKQGE
+496 
-501 GKGILSEEGSSLPP
+501 
-515 FTGGSARR
+515 
-523 AEGGNTPTFKEKRVL
+523 EKRQL
-538 THLGRQLAQLPVDPC
+538 TPVGRQLSQLPVDPR
-553 LAKMLLSAVNFCSVY
+553 LAKMLLNAVSQGALH

-574 SALSIQDLREHPT
+574 AALSIQDPRERPQ
-587 EKQQAADE
+587 EKQQASDE

-607 LAFLNLWNYLQE
+607 LAFLNLWRYLQE
-619 QQKALSK
+619 QQKELSK

-646 QDIYQQIRLAVREM
+646 QDIYHQIRLTVREM

-745 PLAEHLVKKSYSE
+745 PLSEHLIKKSYSE

-778 VPIVAGRPVN
+778 VPIVAARPVN
-788 YGAIDPVV
+788 YGSIDPTV

-811 NTKHPFFKQNQQL
+811 NTKHKFFKENQRL
-824 IREVEEL
+824 VREVEEL

-841 VDERTL
+841 VDDRTL

-854 IGTDVVSQKHFDTWW
+854 IGTEVVSQKHFDTWW
-869 KKASKQDPELLN
+869 KKAQQKDPELLN

-891 VEQVSKLDFP
+891 AEQVSKLDFP
-901 NFWHQGNLKLKL
+901 NFWHQGNLKFKL

-956 ALIKSLSKSYRR
+956 ALIKSLPKSYRR

-981 GRAVPLEKPLLDTLI
+981 SRAVPLEKPLLDTLI

-1008 AEHWNWAQIPSHL
+1008 AEHWNWEQIPSHL

-1026 VVDEKGKKIAESM
+1026 VVDENGKKIAESM
-1039 DLDAL
+1039 NLDEL
-1044 KFELKDRVQESISAV
+1044 KFNLKDRVQESISAV
-1059 ADDGIEQSGAHI
+1059 ADDGIEQSGLHI
-1071 WNFADLP
+1071 WSFADLP
-1078 QFYEQKK
+1078 QCYEQK
-1085 QGFSVKAFPA
+1085 QRDFSVKAFPA
-1095 IVDEKDAVGVKLFE
+1095 IVDEKDAVGIKLFE

-1141 PNKSKLGLYFTPFG
+1141 PNKAKLGLYFTPFG
-1155 RVMDLIDDCIAC
+1155 RVLDLIDDCIAC
-1167 AVDKLIADFGGFVW
+1167 AVDKLITDFGGFVW
-1181 NEEGF
+1181 DEAGF

-1196 LNDVTVDIAQ
+1196 LNEVTVDIAQ
-1206 KVEQILTLTHQLN
+1206 KVEQILSLNHALN

-1242 GLVYQGF
+1242 SLVYQGF
-1249 VQKSGYHRLP
+1249 VQKSGYDRLP
-1259 DLLRY
+1259 DLQRY
-1264 LQAIDKRIDKLS
+1264 LQAVDKRIDKLA

-1311 EVAEIRYMIE
+1311 EVAEIHYMIE

-1334 KYQVSEKRVL
+1334 KYQVSDKRVL
-1344 NTIGTF
+1344 NVINNI

>member
-1 MNKRTIKQELNPL
+1 MKNRTVKHELTPL
-14 QQSLFTQLNDVMLSD
+14 QQSLFSQLIDIMLVD
-29 KRRLSESIH
+29 QRRLSARIH
-38 GIGKIKSTDAQ
+38 GIGKIKSQEAQ
-49 QAVIAEIEQQIHLAK
+49 QAVAEEIEQQIEQAR
-64 LRVEQRK
+64 LRVENRK

-76 LIVFPESLPVSQRK
+76 PIVFPESLPVSQRK

-128 LGMIGHTQ
+128 LGTIGHTQ

-148 IAEELQTELGDLV
+148 IAEELQTEIGDLV

-193 FLNQYACLIID
+193 FLNQYSCLIID

-224 PRRPD
+224 PRRPN
-229 LKLIITS
+229 LKVIITS

-245 KHFDN
+245 KHFNN

-265 RYRPIAEEDDQDQL
+265 RYRPVADEEDQDQL

-409 GICIRLYSEDDFNN
+409 GICIRLYSEEDFNN

-444 TVLGL
+444 TALGL

-474 ELGALEWKAIRKSPP
+474 ELGAFETVQTKS
-489 SAFGTSP
+489 G
-496 RKQGE
+496 
-501 GKGILSEEGSSLPP
+501 
-515 FTGGSARR
+515 
-523 AEGGNTPTFKEKRVL
+523 EKRLL
-538 THLGRQLAQLPVDPC
+538 TTIGRQLAQLPVDPR
-553 LAKMLLSAVNFCSVY
+553 LAKMLLSAVDFGSVY

-574 SALSIQDLREHPT
+574 SALSIQDPRERPT
-587 EKQQAADE
+587 DKQQASDE

-607 LAFLNLWNYLQE
+607 LAFLNLWHYVQE
-619 QQKALSK
+619 QQKELTK

-745 PLAEHLVKKSYSE
+745 PLAEHLTKKSYSE

-778 VPIVAGRPVN
+778 VPIVAARPVN
-788 YGAIDPVV
+788 YGAIDPRV

-811 NTKHPFFKQNQQL
+811 NTKHKFFKQNQQL

-869 KKASKQDPELLN
+869 KKAEKQDPELLN

-891 VEQVSKLDFP
+891 AEQVSKLDFP

-956 ALIKSLSKSYRR
+956 ALIKSLPKSYRR

-1008 AEHWNWAQIPSHL
+1008 AEHWNWEQIPSHL

-1026 VVDEKGKKIAESM
+1026 VVDENGKKIAESM
-1039 DLDAL
+1039 NLDEL
-1044 KFELKDRVQESISAV
+1044 KFSLKDRVQESISAV
-1059 ADDGIEQSGAHI
+1059 ADDGIEQSGLHI
-1071 WNFADLP
+1071 WSFAELP
-1078 QFYEQKK
+1078 QCYEQK
-1085 QGFSVKAFPA
+1085 QRGFSVKAFPA
-1095 IVDEKDAVGVKLFE
+1095 IVDEKDAVGIKLFE

-1141 PNKSKLGLYFTPFG
+1141 PNKAKLGLYFTPFG
-1155 RVMDLIDDCIAC
+1155 RVLDLIDDCIAC

-1186 EKLRDFVREN
+1186 NKLRDFVREN
-1196 LNDVTVDIAQ
+1196 VNEVTVDIAQ

-1236 IKSQLS
+1236 MKSQISDLI
-1242 GLVYQGF
+1242 YQGF
-1249 VQKSGYHRLP
+1249 VQKSGYARLP

-1264 LQAIDKRIDKLS
+1264 LQAIDKRMDKLA

-1344 NTIGTF
+1344 VALKNAFEL

>member
-1 MNKRTIKQELNPL
+1 MKNRTVKHELTPL
-14 QQSLFTQLNDVMLSD
+14 QQFLFSQLIDIMLVD
-29 KRRLSESIH
+29 KRRLSARIH
-38 GIGKIKSTDAQ
+38 GIGKIKSQEAQ
-49 QAVIAEIEQQIHLAK
+49 EAVADEIQQQIEQAR

-71 SAVKN
+71 SAVQN
-76 LIVFPESLPVSQRK
+76 PIVFPESLPVSQRK

-128 LGMIGHTQ
+128 LGTIGHTQ

-193 FLNQYACLIID
+193 FLNQYSCLIID

-229 LKLIITS
+229 LKVIITS

-245 KHFDN
+245 KHFNN

-265 RYRPIAEEDDQDQL
+265 RYRPVAEEDDQDQL

-409 GICIRLYSEDDFNN
+409 GICIRLYSEEDFNN

-444 TVLGL
+444 TALGL

-474 ELGALEWKAIRKSPP
+474 ELGTFETVQTKS
-489 SAFGTSP
+489 G
-496 RKQGE
+496 
-501 GKGILSEEGSSLPP
+501 
-515 FTGGSARR
+515 
-523 AEGGNTPTFKEKRVL
+523 EKRRL
-538 THLGRQLAQLPVDPC
+538 TTIGRQLAQLPVDPR
-553 LAKMLLSAVNFCSVY
+553 LAKMLLSAVDFGSVY

-574 SALSIQDLREHPT
+574 SALSIQDPRERPT
-587 EKQQAADE
+587 DKQQASDE

-619 QQKALSK
+619 QQKELTK

-745 PLAEHLVKKSYSE
+745 PLAEHLTKKSYSE

-778 VPIVAGRPVN
+778 VPIVAARPVN
-788 YGAIDPVV
+788 YGSIDPIV

-811 NTKHPFFKQNQQL
+811 NTKHKFFKQNQQL

-869 KKASKQDPELLN
+869 KKAEKQDPELLN

-891 VEQVSKLDFP
+891 AEQVSKLDFP

-956 ALIKSLSKSYRR
+956 ALIKSLPKSYRR

-981 GRAVPLEKPLLDTLI
+981 GRAVPLEKPLLDSLI

-1008 AEHWNWAQIPSHL
+1008 AEHWNWEQIPSHL

-1026 VVDEKGKKIAESM
+1026 VVDENCKKIAESM
-1039 DLDAL
+1039 NLDEL
-1044 KFELKDRVQESISAV
+1044 KFSLKDRVQESISAV
-1059 ADDGIEQSGAHI
+1059 ADDGIEQSGLHI
-1071 WNFADLP
+1071 WSFAELP
-1078 QFYEQKK
+1078 QCYEQK
-1085 QGFSVKAFPA
+1085 QRGFSVKAFPA
-1095 IVDEKDAVGVKLFE
+1095 IVDEKDAVGIKLFE

-1141 PNKSKLGLYFTPFG
+1141 PNKAKLGLYFTPFG
-1155 RVMDLIDDCIAC
+1155 RVLELIDDCIAC

-1186 EKLRDFVREN
+1186 DKLRDFVREN
-1196 LNDVTVDIAQ
+1196 VNEVTVDIAQ

-1236 IKSQLS
+1236 MKSQIS
-1242 GLVYQGF
+1242 GLIYQGF
-1249 VQKSGYHRLP
+1249 VQKSGYARLP

-1264 LQAIDKRIDKLS
+1264 LQAIDKRMDKLA

-1344 NTIGTF
+1344 NVIAGY

>member
-1 MNKRTIKQELNPL
+1 MKNRTVKHELTPL
-14 QQSLFTQLNDVMLSD
+14 QQSLFSQLNNIMLVD
-29 KRRLSESIH
+29 KRRLSARIH
-38 GIGKIKSTDAQ
+38 GIGKIKSQEAQ
-49 QAVIAEIEQQIHLAK
+49 HAVAEELEQQIEQARF
-64 LRVEQRK
+64 RVEQRK
-71 SAVKN
+71 SAVQN
-76 LIVFPESLPVSQRK
+76 LIVFPKSLPVSQRK

-128 LGMIGHTQ
+128 LSSIGHTQ

-193 FLNQYACLIID
+193 FLNQYSCLIID

-209 SLNNDFILGYLKQLL
+209 SLNNDFILGYLQQLL

-229 LKLIITS
+229 LKVIITS

-245 KHFDN
+245 KHFNN

-265 RYRPIAEEDDQDQL
+265 RYRPVVEEDDQDQL

-313 LQKQNLKHTEILPL
+313 LQKQNLKHREILPL

-409 GICIRLYSEDDFNN
+409 GICIRLYSEEDFNS

-444 TVLGL
+444 TALGL

-462 KRHIQDGVKLLE
+462 KRHIQDGIKLLE
-474 ELGALEWKAIRKSPP
+474 ELGAFELVRTKS
-489 SAFGTSP
+489 G
-496 RKQGE
+496 
-501 GKGILSEEGSSLPP
+501 
-515 FTGGSARR
+515 
-523 AEGGNTPTFKEKRVL
+523 EKRQL
-538 THLGRQLAQLPVDPC
+538 TAVGRQLSQLPVDPR
-553 LAKMLLSAVNFCSVY
+553 LAKMLLGAVSQGALH

-574 SALSIQDLREHPT
+574 AALSIQDPRERPQ
-587 EKQQAADE
+587 EKQQASDE

-607 LAFLNLWNYLQE
+607 LAFLNLWRYLQE
-619 QQKALSK
+619 QQKELSK

-646 QDIYQQIRLAVREM
+646 QDIYHQIRLTVREM
-660 GLPINSEKAEYQQIH
+660 GLPINSEQAEYQQIH

-745 PLAEHLVKKSYSE
+745 PLAEHLIKKSYSE

-773 VSLYG
+773 VTLYG
-778 VPIVAGRPVN
+778 VPIVAARPVN
-788 YGAIDPVV
+788 YGAIDPTV

-811 NTKHPFFKQNQQL
+811 NTKHKFFKENQRL
-824 IREVEEL
+824 VREVEEL

-841 VDERTL
+841 VDDRTL

-854 IGTDVVSQKHFDTWW
+854 IGTEVVSQKHFDTWW
-869 KKASKQDPELLN
+869 KKAQQKDPELLN

-891 VEQVSKLDFP
+891 AEQVSKLDFP

-956 ALIKSLSKSYRR
+956 ALIKSLPKSYRR

-981 GRAVPLEKPLLDTLI
+981 SRALPLEKPLLDTLI

-1008 AEHWNWAQIPSHL
+1008 AEHWNWEQIPSHL

-1026 VVDEKGKKIAESM
+1026 VVDENGKKIAESM
-1039 DLDAL
+1039 NLDEL
-1044 KFELKDRVQESISAV
+1044 KFNLKDRVQESISAV
-1059 ADDGIEQSGAHI
+1059 ADDGIEQSGLHI
-1071 WNFADLP
+1071 WSFSDLP
-1078 QFYEQKK
+1078 QCYEQK
-1085 QGFSVKAFPA
+1085 QRGFSVKAFPA
-1095 IVDEKDAVGVKLFE
+1095 IVDEKDAVGIKLFE

-1141 PNKSKLGLYFTPFG
+1141 PNKAKLGLYFTPFG
-1155 RVMDLIDDCIAC
+1155 RVLDLIDDCIAC

-1181 NEEGF
+1181 DEAGF

-1196 LNDVTVDIAQ
+1196 LNEVTVDIAQ
-1206 KVEQILTLTHQLN
+1206 KVEQILSLNHALN

-1231 FALSD
+1231 FAFSD
-1236 IKSQLS
+1236 IKAQLG
-1242 GLVYQGF
+1242 GLIYPGF
-1249 VQKSGYHRLP
+1249 VQKSGYDRLP
-1259 DLLRY
+1259 DLQRY
-1264 LQAIDKRIDKLS
+1264 LQAIDKRIDKLA

-1311 EVAEIRYMIE
+1311 EIAEIRYMIE

-1334 KYQVSEKRVL
+1334 KYQVSDKRIL
-1344 NTIGTF
+1344 NFITMMV

>member
-29 KRRLSESIH
+29 KRRLSARIH
-38 GIGKIKSTDAQ
+38 GIGKIKNQDAQ
-49 QAVIAEIEQQIHLAK
+49 QAVTAEIEQQIHLAK

-128 LGMIGHTQ
+128 FGMIGHTQ
-136 PRRIAARSVAAR
+136 PRRIAARSVAVR

-379 YRTKVQRLPIEPISQ
+379 YRIKVQRLPIEPISQ

-409 GICIRLYSEDDFNN
+409 GICIRLYSEEDFNN

-444 TVLGL
+444 TALGL

-474 ELGALEWKAIRKSPP
+474 ELGAFETVKTK
-489 SAFGTSP
+489 FG
-496 RKQGE
+496 
-501 GKGILSEEGSSLPP
+501 
-515 FTGGSARR
+515 
-523 AEGGNTPTFKEKRVL
+523 EKRQL
-538 THLGRQLAQLPVDPC
+538 TQIGRQLAQLPVDPR
-553 LAKMLLSAVNFCSVY
+553 LAKMLLSAVNFGSVY

-574 SALSIQDLREHPT
+574 SALSIQDPRERPT

-595 KHRRFADKKSDF
+595 KNRRFADKKSDF

-712 FKKQPKWVMAA
+712 FKKKPKWVMAA

-778 VPIVAGRPVN
+778 VPIVAARPVN
-788 YGAIDPVV
+788 YSAIDPVV

-891 VEQVSKLDFP
+891 AEQVSKLDFP

-956 ALIKSLSKSYRR
+956 ALIKSLPKSYRR

-1085 QGFSVKAFPA
+1085 HGFSVKAFPA
-1095 IVDEKDAVGVKLFE
+1095 IVDEKDSVGIKLFE

-1186 EKLRDFVREN
+1186 EKLRNFVREN
-1196 LNDVTVDIAQ
+1196 LNEVTVDIAQ

-1242 GLVYQGF
+1242 GLVYQSF
-1249 VQKSGYHRLP
+1249 VQKNGYSRLP

-1334 KYQVSEKRVL
+1334 KYQVSEKRILV
-1344 NTIGTF
+1344 TINNL

>member
-1 MNKRTIKQELNPL
+1 MKNRTVKHELTPL
-14 QQSLFTQLNDVMLSD
+14 QQSLFSQLIDIMLVD
-29 KRRLSESIH
+29 KRRLSARIH
-38 GIGKIKSTDAQ
+38 GIGKIKSQEAQ
-49 QAVIAEIEQQIHLAK
+49 QAVAEEIEQQIEQAR
-64 LRVEQRK
+64 LRVENRK
-71 SAVKN
+71 SVVKN
-76 LIVFPESLPVSQRK
+76 PIVFPESLPVSQRK

-113 TTQLPKMCLELGLGN
+113 TTQLPKMCLELGLGH
-128 LGMIGHTQ
+128 LGTIGHTQ

-148 IAEELQTELGDLV
+148 IAEELQTELGELV

-193 FLNQYACLIID
+193 FLNQYSCLIID

-229 LKLIITS
+229 LKVIITS

-245 KHFDN
+245 KHFNN

-265 RYRPIAEEDDQDQL
+265 RYRPVAEEDDQDQL

-409 GICIRLYSEDDFNN
+409 GICIRLYSEEDFNN

-444 TVLGL
+444 TALGL

-474 ELGALEWKAIRKSPP
+474 ELGAIQPKKIKSYKNDGARFPTRAQNLTDE
-489 SAFGTSP
+489 STRQETRASESTEK
-496 RKQGE
+496 KQGWE
-501 GKGILSEEGSSLPP
+501 
-515 FTGGSARR
+515 
-523 AEGGNTPTFKEKRVL
+523 L
-538 THLGRQLAQLPVDPC
+538 TQIGRQLAQLPVDPR
-553 LAKMLLSAVNFCSVY
+553 LAKMLLSAVDFGSVY

-574 SALSIQDLREHPT
+574 SALSIQDPRERPT
-587 EKQQAADE
+587 DKQQASDE

-607 LAFLNLWNYLQE
+607 LAFLNLWNYVQE
-619 QQKALSK
+619 QQKALTK

-745 PLAEHLVKKSYSE
+745 PLAEHLTKKSYSK

-778 VPIVAGRPVN
+778 VPIVAARPVN
-788 YGAIDPVV
+788 YGSIDPIV

-811 NTKHPFFKQNQQL
+811 NTKHKFFKQNQQL
-824 IREVEEL
+824 IREVKEL

-854 IGTDVVSQKHFDTWW
+854 ICTEVVSQKHFDTWW
-869 KKASKQDPELLN
+869 KKAEKQDPELLN

-891 VEQVSKLDFP
+891 AEQVSKLDFP
-901 NFWHQGNLKLKL
+901 NFWHQSNLKLKL

-956 ALIKSLSKSYRR
+956 ALIKSLPKSYRR

-1008 AEHWNWAQIPSHL
+1008 AEHWNWEQIPSHL

-1026 VVDEKGKKIAESM
+1026 VVDENGKKIAESM
-1039 DLDAL
+1039 NLDEL
-1044 KFELKDRVQESISAV
+1044 KFSLKDRVQESISAV
-1059 ADDGIEQSGAHI
+1059 ADDGIEQSGLHI
-1071 WNFADLP
+1071 WSFAELP
-1078 QFYEQKK
+1078 QCYEQK
-1085 QGFSVKAFPA
+1085 QRGFSVKAFPA
-1095 IVDEKDAVGVKLFE
+1095 IVDEKDAVGIKLFE

-1141 PNKSKLGLYFTPFG
+1141 PNKAKLGLYFTPFG
-1155 RVMDLIDDCIAC
+1155 RVLDLIDDCIAC

-1181 NEEGF
+1181 NQEDF
-1186 EKLRDFVREN
+1186 DKLRDFVREN
-1196 LNDVTVDIAQ
+1196 VNEVTVDIAK

-1236 IKSQLS
+1236 MKSQIS
-1242 GLVYQGF
+1242 GLIYQGF
-1249 VQKSGYHRLP
+1249 VQKSGYARLP

-1264 LQAIDKRIDKLS
+1264 LQAIDKRMDKLA

-1344 NTIGTF
+1344 AIINAQ

>member
-1 MNKRTIKQELNPL
+1 MKNRSVKHALTPL
-14 QQSLFTQLNDVMLSD
+14 QQSLFSQLHDIMLVD
-29 KRRLSESIH
+29 QRRLSARIH
-38 GIGKIKSTDAQ
+38 GIGKIKSQEAQ
-49 QAVIAEIEQQIHLAK
+49 QAVAAEIRQQIEQAR
-64 LRVEQRK
+64 LRVENRK
-71 SAVKN
+71 TAVQN
-76 LIVFPESLPVSQRK
+76 PIVFPESLPVSQRK
-90 AEIEKLLSEHQVIV
+90 AEIQKLLSEHQVIV
-104 VAGETGSGK
+104 MAGETGSGK
-113 TTQLPKMCLELGLGN
+113 TTQLPKMCLELGFGN

-148 IAEELQTELGDLV
+148 IAEELKTELGDLV

-168 DQISDNTQ
+168 DQISDDTQ

-184 LLAEIQTDR
+184 LLAEIQNDR
-193 FLNQYACLIID
+193 FLNQYSCLIID

-224 PRRPD
+224 PRRRD

-245 KHFDN
+245 KHFNN

-265 RYRPIAEEDDQDQL
+265 RYRPVVEEDDQDQL

-409 GICIRLYSEDDFNN
+409 GICIRLYSEEDFNS

-444 TVLGL
+444 TALGL

-462 KRHIQDGVKLLE
+462 ERHIQDGVKLLE
-474 ELGALEWKAIRKSPP
+474 ELGAFETVQTKS
-489 SAFGTSP
+489 G
-496 RKQGE
+496 
-501 GKGILSEEGSSLPP
+501 
-515 FTGGSARR
+515 
-523 AEGGNTPTFKEKRVL
+523 EKRLL
-538 THLGRQLAQLPVDPC
+538 TRVGRQLAQLPVDPL
-553 LAKMLLSAVNFCSVY
+553 LAKMILSAVNFGCVY
-568 EVMIIV
+568 EMMIIV
-574 SALSIQDLREHPT
+574 SALSIQDPRERPQ
-587 EKQQAADE
+587 EKQQASDE

-607 LAFLNLWNYLQE
+607 LAFLNLWRYLQE
-619 QQKALSK
+619 QQKELSK

-646 QDIYQQIRLAVREM
+646 QDIYHQIRLTVREM

-712 FKKQPKWVMAA
+712 FKKHPKWVMAA

-745 PLAEHLVKKSYSE
+745 PLAEHLIKKSYSE

-773 VSLYG
+773 VTLYG
-778 VPIVAGRPVN
+778 VPIVSARPVN
-788 YGAIDPVV
+788 YGAIDPTV

-811 NTKHPFFKQNQQL
+811 NTKHKFFKENQRL
-824 IREVEEL
+824 VREVEEL

-841 VDERTL
+841 VDDRTL

-854 IGTDVVSQKHFDTWW
+854 IGTEVVSQKHFDTWW
-869 KKASKQDPELLN
+869 KKAQQKDPELLN

-891 VEQVSKLDFP
+891 AEQVSKLDFP

-956 ALIKSLSKSYRR
+956 ALIKSLPKSYRR

-981 GRAVPLEKPLLDTLI
+981 SRAVPLEKPLLDTLI

-1008 AEHWNWAQIPSHL
+1008 AEHWNWEQIPSHL

-1026 VVDEKGKKIAESM
+1026 VVDENGKKITESM
-1039 DLDAL
+1039 NLDEL
-1044 KFELKDRVQESISAV
+1044 KFNLKDRVQESISAV
-1059 ADDGIEQSGAHI
+1059 ADDGIEQSGLHI
-1071 WNFADLP
+1071 WSFADLP
-1078 QFYEQKK
+1078 QCYEQK
-1085 QGFSVKAFPA
+1085 QRVFSVKAFPA
-1095 IVDEKDAVGVKLFE
+1095 IVDEKDAVGIKLFE

-1141 PNKSKLGLYFTPFG
+1141 PNKAKLGLYFTPFG
-1155 RVMDLIDDCIAC
+1155 RVLDLIDDCIAC

-1181 NEEGF
+1181 DEAGF

-1196 LNDVTVDIAQ
+1196 LNEVTVDISQ
-1206 KVEQILTLTHQLN
+1206 KVEQILSLNHALN

-1236 IKSQLS
+1236 IKSQLA

-1249 VQKSGYHRLP
+1249 VQKSGYDRLP
-1259 DLLRY
+1259 DLHRY
-1264 LQAIDKRIDKLS
+1264 LQAVDKRIDKLA
-1276 QDVNRDRAAMLR
+1276 QDVNRDRTAMLR

-1334 KYQVSEKRVL
+1334 KYQVSDKRIL
-1344 NTIGTF
+1344 NVIMAI

>member
-1 MNKRTIKQELNPL
+1 MKNKSVRRELNPI
-14 QQSLFTQLNDVMLSD
+14 QQSLFSKLKNIMLVD
-29 KRRLSESIH
+29 QRRLSARIH
-38 GIGKIKSTDAQ
+38 GIGKIKSQEAQ
-49 QAVIAEIEQQIHLAK
+49 QAVAAEIQLQIEQAQ
-64 LRVEQRK
+64 LRVENRK

-76 LIVFPESLPVSQRK
+76 PIVFPESLPVSQRK
-90 AEIEKLLSEHQVIV
+90 AEIQKLLSEHQVIV

-113 TTQLPKMCLELGLGN
+113 TTQLPKMCLELGFGN

-148 IAEELQTELGDLV
+148 IAEELETELGGLV

-168 DQISDNTQ
+168 DQISDDTQ

-184 LLAEIQTDR
+184 LLAEIQNDR
-193 FLNQYACLIID
+193 FLNQYSCLIID

-224 PRRPD
+224 PRRRD

-245 KHFDN
+245 KHFNN

-265 RYRPIAEEDDQDQL
+265 RYRPVVEEDDQDQL

-409 GICIRLYSEDDFNN
+409 GICIRLYSEEDFNS

-444 TVLGL
+444 TALGL

-462 KRHIQDGVKLLE
+462 KRHIQDGIKLLE
-474 ELGALEWKAIRKSPP
+474 ELGAFEIVRTKA
-489 SAFGTSP
+489 G
-496 RKQGE
+496 
-501 GKGILSEEGSSLPP
+501 
-515 FTGGSARR
+515 
-523 AEGGNTPTFKEKRVL
+523 EKRQL
-538 THLGRQLAQLPVDPC
+538 TAVGRQLSQLPVDPR
-553 LAKMLLSAVNFCSVY
+553 LAKMLLCAVSQGALH

-574 SALSIQDLREHPT
+574 AALSIQDPRERPQ
-587 EKQQAADE
+587 EKQQASDE

-607 LAFLNLWNYLQE
+607 LAFLNLWRYLQE
-619 QQKALSK
+619 QQKELSK

-646 QDIYQQIRLAVREM
+646 QDIYHQIRLTVREM

-745 PLAEHLVKKSYSE
+745 PLAEHLIKKSYSE

-773 VSLYG
+773 VTLYG
-778 VPIVAGRPVN
+778 VPIVAARPVN
-788 YGAIDPVV
+788 YGSIDPTV

-811 NTKHPFFKQNQQL
+811 NTKHKFFKENQRL
-824 IREVEEL
+824 VREVEEL

-841 VDERTL
+841 VDDRTL

-854 IGTDVVSQKHFDTWW
+854 IGTEVVSQKHFDTWW
-869 KKASKQDPELLN
+869 KKAQQKDPELLN

-891 VEQVSKLDFP
+891 AEQVSKLDFP

-956 ALIKSLSKSYRR
+956 ALIKSLPKSYRR

-981 GRAVPLEKPLLDTLI
+981 SRAVPLEKPLLDTLI

-1008 AEHWNWAQIPSHL
+1008 AEHWNWEQIPSHL

-1026 VVDEKGKKIAESM
+1026 VVDENGKKIAESM
-1039 DLDAL
+1039 NLDEL
-1044 KFELKDRVQESISAV
+1044 KFNLKDRVQESISAV
-1059 ADDGIEQSGAHI
+1059 ADDGIEQSGLHI
-1071 WNFADLP
+1071 WSFADLP
-1078 QFYEQKK
+1078 QCYEQK
-1085 QGFSVKAFPA
+1085 QRGFSVKAFPA
-1095 IVDEKDAVGVKLFE
+1095 IVDEKDSVGIKLFE

-1141 PNKSKLGLYFTPFG
+1141 PNKAKLGLYFTPFG
-1155 RVMDLIDDCIAC
+1155 RVLDLIDDCIAC

-1181 NEEGF
+1181 DEAGF

-1196 LNDVTVDIAQ
+1196 LNEVTVDIAQ
-1206 KVEQILTLTHQLN
+1206 KVEQILSLNHALN

-1231 FALSD
+1231 FAFSD
-1236 IKSQLS
+1236 IKAQLS
-1242 GLVYQGF
+1242 GLIYPGF
-1249 VQKSGYHRLP
+1249 VQKSGYDRLP
-1259 DLLRY
+1259 DLQRY
-1264 LQAIDKRIDKLS
+1264 LQAVDKRIDKLA

-1311 EVAEIRYMIE
+1311 EIAEIRYMIE

-1334 KYQVSEKRVL
+1334 KYQVSDKRIL
-1344 NTIGTF
+1344 NLINEM

>member
-1 MNKRTIKQELNPL
+1 MKNSSVKHTLTPL
-14 QQSLFTQLNDVMLSD
+14 QQSLFSQLNDIMRVD
-29 KRRLSESIH
+29 QRRLSARIH
-38 GIGKIKSTDAQ
+38 GIGKIKSQEAQ
-49 QAVIAEIEQQIHLAK
+49 QAVAAEIQQQIEQAR

-71 SAVKN
+71 SAVQN
-76 LIVFPESLPVSQRK
+76 PIVFPESLPVSQRK
-90 AEIEKLLSEHQVIV
+90 VEIQKLLSEHQVIV

-113 TTQLPKMCLELGLGN
+113 TTQLPKMCLELGFGN

-148 IAEELQTELGDLV
+148 IAEELETELGGLV

-168 DQISDNTQ
+168 DQISDDTQ

-184 LLAEIQTDR
+184 LLAEIQNDR
-193 FLNQYACLIID
+193 FLNQYSCLIID

-224 PRRPD
+224 PRRRD

-245 KHFDN
+245 KHFNN

-265 RYRPIAEEDDQDQL
+265 RYRPVVEEDDQDQL

-409 GICIRLYSEDDFNN
+409 GICIRLYSEEDFNS

-444 TVLGL
+444 TALGL

-474 ELGALEWKAIRKSPP
+474 ELGAFETVQTKS
-489 SAFGTSP
+489 G
-496 RKQGE
+496 
-501 GKGILSEEGSSLPP
+501 
-515 FTGGSARR
+515 
-523 AEGGNTPTFKEKRVL
+523 EKRLL
-538 THLGRQLAQLPVDPC
+538 TRVGRQLAQLPVDPR
-553 LAKMLLSAVNFCSVY
+553 LAKMILSAVNFGCVY
-568 EVMIIV
+568 EMMIIV
-574 SALSIQDLREHPT
+574 SALSIQDPRERPQ
-587 EKQQAADE
+587 EKQQASDE

-607 LAFLNLWNYLQE
+607 LAFLNLWRYLQE
-619 QQKALSK
+619 QQKESSK

-646 QDIYQQIRLAVREM
+646 QDIYHQIRLTVREM
-660 GLPINSEKAEYQQIH
+660 SLPINSEKAEYQQIH

-745 PLAEHLVKKSYSE
+745 PLAEHLIKKSYSE

-773 VSLYG
+773 ITLYG
-778 VPIVAGRPVN
+778 VPIVATRPVN
-788 YGAIDPVV
+788 YGAIDPRV

-811 NTKHPFFKQNQQL
+811 NTKHKFFKKNQQL
-824 IREVEEL
+824 ICEIEEL

-854 IGTDVVSQKHFDTWW
+854 ISTEVVSQKHFDTWW
-869 KKASKQDPELLN
+869 KKAQQKDPELLN

-891 VEQVSKLDFP
+891 AEKVSKLDFP

-956 ALIKSLSKSYRR
+956 ALIKSLPKSYRR

-981 GRAVPLEKPLLDTLI
+981 SRTVPLEKPLLDTLI

-1008 AEHWNWAQIPSHL
+1008 AEQWNWEQIPSHL

-1026 VVDEKGKKIAESM
+1026 VVDENDKKIAESM
-1039 DLDAL
+1039 NLDEL
-1044 KFELKDRVQESISAV
+1044 KFSLKDRVQESISAV
-1059 ADDGIEQSGAHI
+1059 ADDGIEQSGLHI
-1071 WNFADLP
+1071 WSFADLP
-1078 QFYEQKK
+1078 QCYEQK
-1085 QGFSVKAFPA
+1085 QRGFSVKAFPA
-1095 IVDEKDAVGVKLFE
+1095 IVDEKDAVGIKLFE

-1141 PNKSKLGLYFTPFG
+1141 PNKAKLGLYFTPFG
-1155 RVMDLIDDCIAC
+1155 RVLDLIDDCIAC

-1181 NEEGF
+1181 DEAGF

-1196 LNDVTVDIAQ
+1196 LNEVTVDIAQ
-1206 KVEQILTLTHQLN
+1206 KVEQILSLNHALN

-1236 IKSQLS
+1236 IKSQLA

-1249 VQKSGYHRLP
+1249 VQKSSYDRLP
-1259 DLLRY
+1259 DLQRY
-1264 LQAIDKRIDKLS
+1264 LQAVDKRIDKLA

-1311 EVAEIRYMIE
+1311 EIAEIRYMIE

-1334 KYQVSEKRVL
+1334 KYHVSDKRVL
-1344 NTIGTF
+1344 NLITNISS

>member
-1 MNKRTIKQELNPL
+1 MYKPQPKSPL
-14 QQSLFTQLNDVMLSD
+14 TSLQKSLFTLLNQNELILTDQ
-29 KRRLSESIH
+29 RRLSARIH
-38 GIGKIKSTDAQ
+38 GIGKIKSQEAQ
-49 QAVIAEIEQQIHLAK
+49 QAVADEIQQQIEQAK
-64 LRVEQRK
+64 LRVESRK

-76 LIVFPESLPVSQRK
+76 PIVFPETLPVSQRK

-128 LGMIGHTQ
+128 LGTIGHTQ

-193 FLNQYACLIID
+193 FLNQYSCLIID

-229 LKLIITS
+229 LKVIITS

-245 KHFDN
+245 KHFNN

-265 RYRPIAEEDDQDQL
+265 HYRPVVEEDDQDQL

-409 GICIRLYSEDDFNN
+409 GICIRLYSEEDFNN

-444 TVLGL
+444 TALGL

-474 ELGALEWKAIRKSPP
+474 ELGSFETVQTKS
-489 SAFGTSP
+489 G
-496 RKQGE
+496 
-501 GKGILSEEGSSLPP
+501 
-515 FTGGSARR
+515 
-523 AEGGNTPTFKEKRVL
+523 EKRRL
-538 THLGRQLAQLPVDPC
+538 TTIGRQLAQLPVDPR
-553 LAKMLLSAVNFCSVY
+553 LAKMLLSAVDFGSVY

-574 SALSIQDLREHPT
+574 SALSIQDPRERPT
-587 EKQQAADE
+587 DKQQASDE

-607 LAFLNLWNYLQE
+607 LAFLNLWNYVQA
-619 QQKALSK
+619 QQKELTK

-745 PLAEHLVKKSYSE
+745 PLAEHLTKKSYSE

-778 VPIVAGRPVN
+778 VPIVAARAVN
-788 YGAIDPVV
+788 YGLIDPTV

-811 NTKHPFFKQNQQL
+811 NTKHKFFKQNQQL

-869 KKASKQDPELLN
+869 KKAEKQDPELLN

-891 VEQVSKLDFP
+891 AEQVSKLDFP

-956 ALIKSLSKSYRR
+956 ALIKSLPKSYRR

-1008 AEHWNWAQIPSHL
+1008 AEHWHWEQIPSHL

-1026 VVDEKGKKIAESM
+1026 VVDENGKKIAESM
-1039 DLDAL
+1039 NLDEL
-1044 KFELKDRVQESISAV
+1044 KFSLKDRVQESISAV
-1059 ADDGIEQSGAHI
+1059 ADDGIEQSGLHI
-1071 WNFADLP
+1071 WSFAELP
-1078 QFYEQKK
+1078 QCYEQK
-1085 QGFSVKAFPA
+1085 QRGFSVKAFPA
-1095 IVDEKDAVGVKLFE
+1095 IVDEKDAVGIKLFE

-1141 PNKSKLGLYFTPFG
+1141 PNKAKLGLYFTPFG
-1155 RVMDLIDDCIAC
+1155 RVLDLIDDCIAC

-1186 EKLRDFVREN
+1186 DKLRDFVREN
-1196 LNDVTVDIAQ
+1196 VNEVTVDIAQ

-1236 IKSQLS
+1236 MKSQIS
-1242 GLVYQGF
+1242 GLIYQGF
-1249 VQKSGYHRLP
+1249 MQKSGYARLP

-1264 LQAIDKRIDKLS
+1264 LQAIDKRMDKLA

-1334 KYQVSEKRVL
+1334 KYQVSDKRIL
-1344 NTIGTF
+1344 NLIFNK